1 MTKLTFAVLRRRMR
15 SASALSPLG
24 GGAGL
29 AALLLVATVPAR
41 GQDGGAPNPVVPVP
55 GGATHL
61 DYGANGVPVVKI
73 ATPDARGT
81 SYNRYQA
88 FNVDARGVVLN
99 NSDKIVQSRLA
110 GYIDGNAQLKASGGA
125 SLIINEVVAANPS
138 SLRGYIEVAGKT
150 ADLVLANPYGI
161 ACNGCGFVN
170 APRVTLAA
178 AQPLVDGAG
187 ALSGFRT
194 ATGTIDVSG
203 SGLDAT
209 NARLDLFAR
218 AVSINAGLYAD
229 TVTASLGAGD
239 ITRDGDIV
247 VVGQRTAAQPNQPAF
262 ALDVAALG
270 GMYARS
276 IKLIGTERGLGVNVA
291 GDLAGLEQGVTLS
304 FDGRIS
310 VPGAITAK
318 TAVAIETAGALDVAG
333 QIYGEGT
340 TTLKGASLAGN
351 GLIGSGG
358 DLTVTTGALS
368 SGGTLA
374 AGLTRDGRVTQTG
387 TLRLDVGGTAALTG
401 RVLARDA
408 VSLTA
413 STIVNHGL
421 ASGGTLTLRTATLDN
436 SGGTIDAR
444 TALDA
449 QAGAVG
455 NIGGV
460 IQSGGAL
467 ALTGSSL
474 ANDRGAVLALGS
486 DTLTLGFTGV
496 ISGSGG
502 QIGGNGDV
510 SVSARALGIDGVV
523 GSITASKALDLNV
536 DGDFTITGKGLVAG
550 GGATT
555 ANVGALRVIEGG
567 LQGGSALTVR
577 AGSVT
582 IGSGGQVSGGSVIA
596 DTVGTMT
603 NAGLM
608 ASAGRVDLTAATLT
622 NTGTISGN
630 GGTSLKAAGLVAQDG
645 LVASDGAIDINGG
658 ALTSRGG
665 TVEAGGALG
674 VSAGSVAL
682 DRASLTAL
690 GSGTL
695 TLASRGALTAAGTR
709 IGSNGNVA
717 IGATT
722 LAFTDSRI
730 TALGALALD
739 ATAGDLAFGSGA
751 TIENA
756 GDLTLTA
763 TGTLSHAADIV
774 GRGQN
779 LTLRAATI
787 DNRGGAILHL
797 GTGTLALTGSD
808 AIDNSGGRIATNSA
822 LSLIAGTFA
831 NTGGTLTSAGGAGL
845 TIASNLA
852 NENGLIAAGG
862 RLTLRAGAT
871 RNAGGSFEAAGPL
884 DARLTALDG
893 GTFVATGSAGTLTLD
908 VRDAISGSV
917 LIGAATDGT
926 VTASSL
932 NLAGGSRLT
941 AGGTLTVGAR
951 DGNIAL
957 AGGTLDAAKLALT
970 SARAILTGDGGLIQS
985 TGATTIAAD
994 SLTTT
999 GGRVVAGG
1007 KLDVTASAL
1016 DNRNGWL
1023 ASGSDGA
1030 TFTVNT
1036 LANDRGTLGGDGS
1049 VVVTAASVDN
1059 GAGTLAAGGDLTLST
1074 ASLTN
1079 ATGGQIWADRDA
1091 RVTATGTLANRGSI
1105 AAARD
1110 LSVNAG
1116 TLDGGSGAGVGTLAG
1131 GRLLD
1136 INSGG
1141 GTFGRLIAPTA
1152 LTLGIVGDLTNA
1164 AGETIATPGAL
1175 TLNIGGSFTN
1185 AGTVQGGTAIGIAT
1199 GGSIANQIGGM
1210 IVAPTLT
1217 LTAGTTLENQGLIN
1231 GGAVSMS
1238 ATQIANGGAIF
1249 GDSVALSGASGI
1261 VNAGDSAVIA
1271 TRGGL
1276 LSLSSGGDIVNRDGA
1291 LLYSLGNLVVTGVGG
1306 TGRAGSLQ
1314 NLSSD
1319 IQAQGDIA
1327 IAATRLLND
1336 RSVFTTE
1343 EALVSSRD
1351 VETIDNRN
1359 RRNRTI
1365 TQYLE
1370 TITDTKILADSGQA
1384 RIIGTNVTIDADS
1397 VTNRLS
1403 TISAAG
1409 NLGVGAAAVTNTAF
1423 TGYYTTKQDGV
1434 ILGQTRSCPFLF
1446 GCGNWRTRTTTP
1458 LNTVDAQATF
1468 TTPSTITAGGTLT
1481 IDAVT
1486 IDNLVLTPD
1495 GSTADIFAASA
1506 RPGTVTAGG
1515 AVAVVTTGAVVAPGS
1530 APGVIAGTAIDPTFG
1545 FAVKPPTDR
1554 ASGGAGSATLD
1565 LGGLFQFAGSSS
1577 QVLVQADPRF
1587 NNYDAFLSSDYFLDK
1602 LGYDPSR
1609 VQRRL
1614 GDGLYEQQLIAN
1626 QLVALV
1632 GAQRLVGY
1640 GDNQGQYRALLDAGA
1655 TFAKTYNLALGVS
1668 LSPTQMATL
1677 TSNIVLLVETIVQT
1691 PSGPQTVLAPR
1702 VYLTKAAAG
1711 DLTSGGAIIA
1721 GRDIRLRASD
1731 SLTNAGV
1738 IRASASGTLVGGTIV
1753 NSGRLDL
1760 GSRGI
1765 VSAAGDLIDRGGA
1778 ITGGDLTL
1786 AAGRDLTLA
1795 PVATTR
1801 TVATRYYGGRSD
1813 QQVSLTTTTTN
1824 RGSDIAASGNLDLL
1838 AGRTLSVT
1846 GAIVAAGGNLVA
1858 SAGQNI
1864 AIGSATDSGTSF
1876 AVGREGKT
1884 LFTQTQTERSNVLS
1898 DLRAGGNVTLATPG
1912 ALAVNGGTVTAGR
1925 ALAVD
1930 AGSIGVTG
1938 VIDSTQLQR
1947 DTQKTSGGFLSST
1960 KTTTAYN
1967 GNDQSVVA
1975 STLSGDTVALRS
1987 TGDTRIAGSNV
1998 VATNG
2003 VSIAAGGA
2011 IDVGT
2016 LTATDTEAQSTRV
2029 KKSGLSIGGGGLF
2042 LGVAKNRNDVDTTSI
2057 TNTGSLIGST
2067 AGDVTL
2073 DAGRALTLTGSQVTG
2088 TGLTR
2093 LTGES
2098 VAIRNA
2104 TDVTTTDTL
2113 NKSSSIGISVG
2124 AQSPVLSGLQGVRDS
2139 GRILGN
2145 ANTNA
2150 RTSAVAG
2157 LAGGLAAYNAADALK
2172 GGVTNLA
2179 AVGVSFGVSSTK
2191 ATSKT
2196 RDETNVASRIAGN
2209 DVAIAARGAGAA
2221 STIAVQ
2227 GSEVTAARN
2236 LSLTAPGAIT
2246 LTSGS
2251 ETDTLEQRN
2260 KSSGFSI
2267 GVQLGLSGGV
2277 TPNASFN
2284 AGKGSSSGTD
2294 VRHIESVLSAGNA
2307 VSIATPDALT
2317 LRGAQ
2322 VIGNRVDVNVGSLAI
2337 VSEQDR
2343 ATYAE
2348 RQRSLGLSVSPGTV
2362 AGNLNS
2368 GRQTGDFASVREQSG
2383 IYAGQGGYGI
2393 TVAGNTNLVGGV
2405 IASDAAAAQNRL
2417 TTGTLTA
2424 SDLANREQYK
2434 ASSLTIGGGIGG
2446 VGKNADGEAK
2456 APGTPG
2462 SALPGI
2468 RTGIGT
2474 ISATPPVALGAS
2486 GKQSGTTYSA
2496 IAPGTIDITSGDT
2509 TSRAVAA
2516 TIGRDTTGANA
2527 GTLTQQYDANK
2538 REEIALG
2545 FAAAT
2550 QLANQTGSFFA
2561 NRAAEEQ
2568 QARLKAD
2575 EAQRQLARGSDLAGN
2590 PLTDAVREELS
2601 QTVVTETDRS
2611 QNLRD
2616 SFGAGSAAR
2625 VIATAINGAAGSNVT
2640 GSFTGL
2646 VQSAAANIIQS
2657 LAVTQV
2663 KSIADSLQNSRGEAS
2678 GQSETVRAALQAVVG
2693 CAGATAGGGG
2703 CASGATGSA
2712 ASVVLNYL
2720 LTSYAD
2726 AKPSID
2732 PVTGRPAER
2741 ALQDQEARK
2750 NLVATVVAG
2759 VAAGS
2764 GLDVSTAALAAQ
2776 TETENNDLG
2785 GARIC
2790 GIASPN
2796 CKGPTIDQYLAKP
2809 EVRNLV
2815 AMLKLTDAQA
2825 RACLQ
2830 PGPECASVANY
2841 RRGLLAEL
2849 SRDGSANPDDVARV
2863 QAAGLSELGSITALA
2878 EADRQYLTALRSTD
2892 PKLADKLAGQSLAV
2906 RTLVY
2911 QDVSKGAGDN
2921 LIGRLSAGVLGA
2933 LFDADTLTDLYI
2945 ARKSDAAGERIGS
2958 FDQAIGRV
2966 LANAPTLAS
2975 VARSN
2980 AEDNAAAMRAR
2991 NVPEAVVQAYLFK
3004 EFYNAAATERT
3015 TVGLLSQAQLL
3026 GDFLTDPTRVAGNLA
3041 QGSVQGIDNALL
3053 DDTSAAEYLR
3063 RAGGAVQRLAA
3074 SSVTD
3079 KATTL
3084 GNASGDAVVAAT
3096 DAVITR
3102 GAGAAADVTVIRAG
3116 ASIGAKVES
3125 AVERLGD
3132 AALAASQRRDAA
3144 GIITSAAE
3152 SPLPQQG
3159 SVNLVET
3166 TAGKPT
3172 VGTPSPGGGNWVD
3185 PYLSGSTIRTYTTT
3199 ADTRLVRFSSNA
3211 SPTGGFYARAE
3222 DVAGKT
3228 PEQIQTLLQL
3238 PEPPQFIQSVDVPA
3252 GTILKESKVG
3262 LQYKFA
3268 NPVGSLVTPSQFEVV
3283 GSRLPTNK
3291 FSSPTFMRPG
3301 KILPKIRTR

>member
-41 GQDGGAPNPVVPVP
+41 GQDGGAPAANPVVPVP

-73 ATPDARGT
+73 ATPDANGT

-161 ACNGCGFVN
+161 SCNGCGFVN

-239 ITRDGDIV
+239 ITRDGNIV
-247 VVGQRTAAQPNQPAF
+247 VVGQRTAAQPNQPTF

-318 TAVAIETAGALDVAG
+318 TAVAIETTGALDVAG

-340 TTLKGASLAGN
+340 TTLNGASLTGN
-351 GLIGSGG
+351 GLIGSGS
-358 DLTVTTGALS
+358 DLTITTSALS
-368 SGGTLA
+368 GGGTLA
-374 AGLTRDGRVTQTG
+374 AGLTRDGRVTQAG
-387 TLRLDVGGTAALTG
+387 TLRLDVGGAAALTG

-413 STIVNHGL
+413 GSIVNRGL

-436 SGGTIDAR
+436 RGGTIDAL

-449 QAGAVG
+449 QSGAVA
-455 NIGGV
+455 NVGGV

-467 ALTGSSL
+467 TLTGSSL
-474 ANDRGAVLALGS
+474 ANERGAVLALGS
-486 DTLTLGFTGV
+486 GALKLGFTGA
-496 ISGSGG
+496 IGGSGG

-510 SVSARALGIDGVV
+510 SVTAGSLGIDGPT
-523 GSITASKALDLNV
+523 GSITATKALDVNV
-536 DGDFTITGKGLVAG
+536 DGDFAITGRGLVAG

-555 ANVGALRVIEGG
+555 ANVGGVLGVTEGG
-567 LQGGSALTVR
+567 LQGGSALVVR

-582 IGSGGQVSGGSVIA
+582 IGSGGQVSGGSVTA
-596 DTVGTMT
+596 DTLDAVT
-603 NAGLM
+603 NAGLI
-608 ASAGRVDLTAATLT
+608 ASVGRVDLTAASLA
-622 NTGTISGN
+622 NTGTISGK
-630 GGTSLKAAGLVAQDG
+630 GGTSVKAAGLFAQDG
-645 LVASDGAIDINGG
+645 LVASDGAIDINAG
-658 ALTSRGG
+658 AFISRGG

-682 DRASLTAL
+682 DRTSLTAL

-709 IGSNGNVA
+709 IGSNGAVA

-722 LAFTDSRI
+722 LALTDSRI

-751 TIENA
+751 TIENG

-763 TGTLSHAADIV
+763 TGRLSHAADIV

-797 GTGTLALTGSD
+797 GTGTLALTGTG
-808 AIDNSGGRIATNSA
+808 AIDNSGGRIATNGA

-845 TIASNLA
+845 TIASDLA
-852 NENGLIAAGG
+852 NENGLIAAGSG
-862 RLTLRAGAT
+862 LTLRAGAT
-871 RNAGGSFEAAGPL
+871 RNAGGSIEAAGPL
-884 DARLTALDG
+884 DVRLAALDG
-893 GTFVATGSAGTLTLD
+893 GTLVATGSAGTLTLD

-917 LIGAATDGT
+917 LVGAATDAT

-951 DGNIAL
+951 DGAIAL
-957 AGGTLDAAKLALT
+957 AGGTLDAAKLKLT
-970 SARAILTGDGGLIQS
+970 AARAILTGNGGLIQS
-985 TGATTIAAD
+985 TGTTTIAAD
-994 SLTTT
+994 SLITT

-1007 KLDVTASAL
+1007 QLDVTASAL
-1016 DNRNGWL
+1016 DNRNGLL
-1023 ASGSDGA
+1023 ASGTDGA

-1049 VVVTAASVDN
+1049 VVLTATSVDN

-1074 ASLTN
+1074 ASLVN

-1091 RVTATGTLANRGSI
+1091 RVTATGMLANRGSI

-1110 LSVNAG
+1110 LIANVG
-1116 TLDGGSGAGVGTLAG
+1116 TLDGGSGAGAGTLAG

-1136 INSGG
+1136 ITSGG
-1141 GTFGRLIAPTA
+1141 GTLGRLVAPTA
-1152 LTLGIVGDLTNA
+1152 LTLGIAGDMTNA
-1164 AGETIATPGAL
+1164 ASETIATQGAL

-1199 GGSIANQIGGM
+1199 GGAIANQAGGT
-1210 IVAPTLT
+1210 IIAPTLT
-1217 LTAGTTLENQGLIN
+1217 LTAGTTFENQGLLN
-1231 GGAVSMS
+1231 GGAVS
-1238 ATQIANGGAIF
+1238 ATAAQIANGGAIF
-1249 GDSVALSGASGI
+1249 GDSVALSGTGGI

-1291 LLYSLGNLVVTGVGG
+1291 LLYSLGNLAVTGVGG

-1319 IQAQGDIA
+1319 IQAQGSIA

-1343 EALVSSRD
+1343 EALLSTRHVEDEDRRD
-1351 VETIDNRN
+1351 REHRTVTEFDETVK
-1359 RRNRTI
+1359 
-1365 TQYLE
+1365 
-1370 TITDTKILADSGQA
+1370 DTRVTADSGAA
-1384 RIIGTNVTIDADS
+1384 RIIGGNIGIDAAS
-1397 VTNRLS
+1397 VVNHLS
-1403 TISAAG
+1403 AISASG
-1409 NLGVGAAAVTNTAF
+1409 NLNVGAATVTNTAF
-1423 TGYYTTKQDGV
+1423 TGYNTTTQVGTIKDEKRNCFLFICGDWD
-1434 ILGQTRSCPFLF
+1434 TRS
-1446 GCGNWRTRTTTP
+1446 TTP
-1458 LNTVDAQATF
+1458 FTSVDALPTF
-1468 TTPSTITAGGTLT
+1468 TIPSTITAAGTLT
-1481 IDAVT
+1481 IDAVS
-1486 IDNLVLTPD
+1486 IDNLVLVP
-1495 GSTADIFAASA
+1495 GGGTADIFAASA
-1506 RPGTVTAGG
+1506 RPGAVTAGG
-1515 AVAVVTTGAVVAPGS
+1515 AVAVVTTGAVVAPGG

-1565 LGGLFQFAGSSS
+1565 LGGLFQFASSSS

-1587 NNYDAFLSSDYFLDK
+1587 NNYDTFLSSDYFLDK

-1632 GAQRLVGY
+1632 GAQRLIGY

-1677 TSNIVLLVETIVQT
+1677 TSDIVLLVETIVQT

-1721 GRDIRLRASD
+1721 GRDIQLRASD

-1765 VSAAGDLIDRGGA
+1765 VSAAGDLIDRGGT

-1801 TVATRYYGGRSD
+1801 TVATRYYAGRSD

-1824 RGSDIAASGNLDLL
+1824 RGSDIAATGNLDLL

-1846 GAIVAAGGNLVA
+1846 GASAAAGGNLVA

-1864 AIGSATDSGTSF
+1864 VIGSATDSGTAF
-1876 AVGREGKT
+1876 AIGREGKT
-1884 LFTQTQTERSNVLS
+1884 QFKQTQSERSNVLS
-1898 DLRAGGNVTLATPG
+1898 DLSAGGNVTMATPG
-1912 ALAVNGGTVTAGR
+1912 ALTVNGGTITAGR
-1925 ALAVD
+1925 ALTLD

-1938 VIDSTQLQR
+1938 VVDSTQLQR
-1947 DTQKTSGGFLSST
+1947 DTLKKSGGFLSST
-1960 KTTTAYN
+1960 KTTTTYN
-1967 GNDQSVVA
+1967 GTDQSVVA
-1975 STLSGDTVALRS
+1975 STLSGNTVALGS

-1998 VATNG
+1998 VADNG

-2042 LGVAKNRNDVDTTSI
+2042 LGVAKNRNDVNTTSI

-2073 DAGRALTLTGSQVTG
+2073 DAGRALTVTGSQVTG

-2172 GGVTNLA
+2172 GGITNLA
-2179 AVGVSFGVSSTK
+2179 AVGVSFGVSSSK
-2191 ATSKT
+2191 ATSNT

-2209 DVAIAARGAGAA
+2209 DVAIAARGAGPA

-2227 GSEVTAARN
+2227 GSQIDATRDLT
-2236 LSLTAPGAIT
+2236 LSAPGAIT
-2246 LTSGS
+2246 LRSAT
-2251 ETDTLEQRN
+2251 ETDTLAQKN
-2260 KSSGFSI
+2260 SSSGFSV
-2267 GVQLGLSGGV
+2267 GVDFGLAGGV

-2284 AGKGSSSGTD
+2284 TSKGNASGTD
-2294 VRHIESVLSAGNA
+2294 VRHAETTLTAGRDLTIN
-2307 VSIATPDALT
+2307 TGGALT
-2317 LRGAQ
+2317 LQGAQ
-2322 VIGNRVDVNVGSLAI
+2322 VAGERVAVDAASLAI
-2337 VSEQDR
+2337 RSEQDTS
-2343 ATYAE
+2343 TYASK
-2348 RQRSLGLSVSPGTV
+2348 QNGFGLSVQAPVGGAAGI
-2362 AGNLNS
+2362 AGNLS
-2368 GRQTGDFASVREQSG
+2368 RERQNGDFTSVAEQSG
-2383 IYAGQGGYGI
+2383 IYAGARGYDLN
-2393 TVAGNTNLVGGV
+2393 VRGNTDLVGGV
-2405 IASDAAAAQNRL
+2405 IASDAPAEANRL
-2417 TTGTLTA
+2417 STGTLTA
-2424 SDLANREQYK
+2424 SDLANRERYS
-2434 ASSLTIGGGIGG
+2434 ANSLSIGGGLGNI
-2446 VGKNADGEAK
+2446 GKNGSGQADASGANPV
-2456 APGTPG
+2456 A
-2462 SALPGI
+2462 GI

-2474 ISATPPVALGAS
+2474 VSATPPAALGAKGS
-2486 GKQSGTTYSA
+2486 QSGTTLSG
-2496 IAPGTIDITSGDT
+2496 IAPGMIDISSGDAA
-2509 TSRAVAA
+2509 SSNVAA
-2516 TIGRDTTGANA
+2516 MIGRNTLSANA
-2527 GTLTQQYDANK
+2527 GALTQQYDANK

-2545 FAAAT
+2545 FAAAG
-2550 QLANQTGSFFA
+2550 QLANQTGTFLT
-2561 NRAAEEQ
+2561 EQ
-2568 QARLKAD
+2568 GRKAD
-2575 EAQRQLARGSDLAGN
+2575 QWTKANPDAAPTENPYATWTAGGTGRLV
-2590 PLTDAVREELS
+2590 LTAL
-2601 QTVVTETDRS
+2601 
-2611 QNLRD
+2611 
-2616 SFGAGSAAR
+2616 
-2625 VIATAINGAAGSNVT
+2625 NGAAGSNVT
-2640 GSFTGL
+2640 GSLGGL
-2646 VQSAAANIIQS
+2646 VQASAVNVLQG
-2657 LAVTQV
+2657 LGTQQV
-2663 KSIADSLQNSRGEAS
+2663 KALVDALPTSTYG
-2678 GQSETVRAALQAVVG
+2678 SETGREATRSALQALTA
-2693 CAGATAGGGG
+2693 CAGSVAGG
-2703 CASGATGSA
+2703 SGACGGA
-2712 ASVVLNYL
+2712 ALGAAGSVVLNNL
-2720 LTSYAD
+2720 LSVGTSTATDAD
-2726 AKPSID
+2726 
-2732 PVTGRPAER
+2732 GRPLSAIDQQGRNTLIATIVAGIASGAGLDANAAVTSASIETSNNATTRTRYGAVCVAGTTSGCSPLTVEQMLVRDPKTWAPVLKSISR
-2741 ALQDQEARK
+2741 ALGSGDK
-2750 NLVATVVAG
+2750 NAIAEIYMQLASDAAATGQAITDTQVANG
-2759 VAAGS
+2759 VAAYTQRQGTGDQLASALNGVPSDVRPGVESDLSWLMPSASLDNPLTWLGAYATSGLPSNTQSDLLVTSLTGLETFRQAGIGVGS
-2764 GLDVSTAALAAQ
+2764 GLKSSAVGAVNGAYAL
-2776 TETENNDLG
+2776 
-2785 GARIC
+2785 
-2790 GIASPN
+2790 
-2796 CKGPTIDQYLAKP
+2796 
-2809 EVRNLV
+2809 
-2815 AMLKLTDAQA
+2815 
-2825 RACLQ
+2825 
-2830 PGPECASVANY
+2830 
-2841 RRGLLAEL
+2841 
-2849 SRDGSANPDDVARV
+2849 
-2863 QAAGLSELGSITALA
+2863 
-2878 EADRQYLTALRSTD
+2878 
-2892 PKLADKLAGQSLAV
+2892 GQFAYDS
-2906 RTLVY
+2906 
-2911 QDVSKGAGDN
+2911 S
-2921 LIGRLSAGVLGA
+2921 
-2933 LFDADTLTDLYI
+2933 
-2945 ARKSDAAGERIGS
+2945 
-2958 FDQAIGRV
+2958 AIGRI
-2966 LANAPTLAS
+2966 LNPGA
-2975 VARSN
+2975 
-2980 AEDNAAAMRAR
+2980 AERDA
-2991 NVPEAVVQAYLFK
+2991 EALG
-3004 EFYNAAATERT
+3004 N
-3015 TVGLLSQAQLL
+3015 GLLGLPGAI
-3026 GDFLTDPTRVAGNLA
+3026 A
-3041 QGSVQGIDNALL
+3041 QGIDNCLVNNATAACTSGATQGLVAIGSGPAAEFAAGRIVGLAGDARGFVGARITARGVEDAAINRAAIDALSPANAGMVVKPMAAAESAL
-3053 DDTSAAEYLR
+3053 GRASPLSTGLGDFKGTYTGLVKVGKAGPLQSNLAETFSGGRYDVVTLTQDTILYRAGTADQPLGQFFSRAEAQGVLQTRIDSAVPPTWPNGATSPLDTSFAVKIPAGTEVYVGKIGSQGSLY
-3063 RAGGAVQRLAA
+3063 AGGADQI
-3074 SSVTD
+3074 
-3079 KATTL
+3079 
-3084 GNASGDAVVAAT
+3084 VV
-3096 DAVITR
+3096 V
-3102 GAGAAADVTVIRAG
+3102 
-3116 ASIGAKVES
+3116 
-3125 AVERLGD
+3125 
-3132 AALAASQRRDAA
+3132 
-3144 GIITSAAE
+3144 
-3152 SPLPQQG
+3152 
-3159 SVNLVET
+3159 
-3166 TAGKPT
+3166 KPWI
-3172 VGTPSPGGGNWVD
+3172 VKGV
-3185 PYLSGSTIRTYTTT
+3185 
-3199 ADTRLVRFSSNA
+3199 
-3211 SPTGGFYARAE
+3211 
-3222 DVAGKT
+3222 
-3228 PEQIQTLLQL
+3228 
-3238 PEPPQFIQSVDVPA
+3238 
-3252 GTILKESKVG
+3252 
-3262 LQYKFA
+3262 
-3268 NPVGSLVTPSQFEVV
+3268 EVV
-3283 GSRLPTNK
+3283 GRKPIK
-3291 FSSPTFMRPG
+3291 
-3301 KILPKIRTR
+3301 

>member
-125 SLIINEVVAANPS
+125 SLIVNEVVTANPS

-178 AQPLVDGAG
+178 AQPLVDGVG

-276 IKLIGTERGLGVNVA
+276 IKLVGTERGLGVNVA

-333 QIYGEGT
+333 QIYGEGM

-374 AGLTRDGRVTQTG
+374 AGLTRDGRVTQAG
-387 TLRLDVGGTAALTG
+387 ALRLDVGGTAALTG

-413 STIVNHGL
+413 STIVNQGL

-436 SGGTIDAR
+436 SGGTIDSR

-486 DTLTLGFTGV
+486 GALTLGFTGA
-496 ISGSGG
+496 IGGSNG

-510 SVSARALGIDGVV
+510 SVRAGALGIDGVA

-555 ANVGALRVIEGG
+555 ANVGALGVIEGG

-582 IGSGGQVSGGSVIA
+582 IGSGGQVSGGSVTA

-608 ASAGRVDLTAATLT
+608 ASAGRVDLTAATLS

-630 GGTSLKAAGLVAQDG
+630 GGTSLKTAGLVAQDG
-645 LVASDGAIDINGG
+645 LVASDGAIDINAGT
-658 ALTSRGG
+658 LTSRGG

-690 GSGTL
+690 GLGTL
-695 TLASRGALTAAGTR
+695 TLASRGALTASGSR

-730 TALGALALD
+730 TALGAFALD

-751 TIENA
+751 TIENG

-763 TGTLSHAADIV
+763 TGTLRHAADIV
-774 GRGQN
+774 GRGQY

-797 GTGTLALTGSD
+797 GTGTLALSGSD
-808 AIDNSGGRIATNSA
+808 AIDNSGGRIATNGV

-831 NTGGTLTSAGGAGL
+831 NTGGALTSAGGAGL
-845 TIASNLA
+845 TIASDLA
-852 NENGLIAAGG
+852 NENGLIAAGVG
-862 RLTLRAGAT
+862 LTLRAGAT

-917 LIGAATDGT
+917 LVGATTDGT

-941 AGGTLTVGAR
+941 AGGMLTVGAR
-951 DGNIAL
+951 DGDIAL
-957 AGGTLDAAKLALT
+957 AGGTLDAAKLKLT
-970 SARAILTGDGGLIQS
+970 AARAILTGSGGLIQS
-985 TGATTIAAD
+985 TGATMIAAD

-999 GGRVVAGG
+999 GGRVLAGG
-1007 KLDVTASAL
+1007 KLDVTASTL
-1016 DNRNGWL
+1016 DNRNGLL
-1023 ASGSDGA
+1023 ASGADGA
-1030 TFTVNT
+1030 TFTVNS

-1049 VVVTAASVDN
+1049 VVVTATSVDN

-1110 LSVNAG
+1110 LIANAS
-1116 TLDGGSGAGVGTLAG
+1116 TLDGGSGTGAGTLAG

-1136 INSGG
+1136 ITSGG
-1141 GTFGRLIAPTA
+1141 GTFGRLVAPTA
-1152 LTLGIVGDLTNA
+1152 LTLGIAGDLINA
-1164 AGETIATPGAL
+1164 AGETITTPGAL

-1185 AGTVQGGTAIGIAT
+1185 AGTVQGGTAVGIT
-1199 GGSIANQIGGM
+1199 TSGSIANQAGGT
-1210 IVAPTLT
+1210 IVAPALT

-1231 GGAVSMS
+1231 GGVVTMS
-1238 ATQIANGGAIF
+1238 AAQIANGGAIF
-1249 GDSVALSGASGI
+1249 GDSVALSGTGGI
-1261 VNAGDSAVIA
+1261 VNAGENAVIA

-1276 LSLSSGGDIVNRDGA
+1276 LSLSSGGAIVNRDGA

-1319 IQAQGDIA
+1319 IQAQGSIA

-1343 EALVSSRD
+1343 EALLSMRHVEDEDRRD
-1351 VETIDNRN
+1351 REHRTVTEFDETVK
-1359 RRNRTI
+1359 
-1365 TQYLE
+1365 
-1370 TITDTKILADSGQA
+1370 DTRVTADSGAA
-1384 RIIGTNVTIDADS
+1384 RIIGGNIGIDAAS
-1397 VTNRLS
+1397 VVNHLS
-1403 TISAAG
+1403 TISASG
-1409 NLGVGAAAVTNTAF
+1409 NLNVGAATVTNTAF
-1423 TGYYTTKQDGV
+1423 TGYNTTTQIGTIKDEKRNCFLFFCGDWD
-1434 ILGQTRSCPFLF
+1434 TRS
-1446 GCGNWRTRTTTP
+1446 TTP
-1458 LNTVDAQATF
+1458 FTSIDALPTF
-1468 TTPSTITAGGTLT
+1468 TIPSTITAAGTLT
-1481 IDAVT
+1481 IDAVS
-1486 IDNLVLTPD
+1486 IDNLVLAPGGGTV
-1495 GSTADIFAASA
+1495 DIFAASA
-1506 RPGTVTAGG
+1506 RPGAVTAGG
-1515 AVAVVTTGAVVAPGS
+1515 AVGVVTTGAVVAPGS

-1565 LGGLFQFAGSSS
+1565 LGGLFQFASSSS

-1587 NNYDAFLSSDYFLDK
+1587 NNYDTFLSSDYFLDK

-1655 TFAKTYNLALGVS
+1655 TFAKAYNLALGVS

-1677 TSNIVLLVETIVQT
+1677 TSDIVLLVETTVQT

-1721 GRDIRLRASD
+1721 GCDIQLRASD

-1738 IRASASGTLVGGTIV
+1738 VRASASGTLVGGTMV
-1753 NSGRLDL
+1753 NGGRLDL

-1765 VSAAGDLIDRGGA
+1765 VSAVGDLIDRGGA

-1801 TVATRYYGGRSD
+1801 TVATRYYAGRSD

-1824 RGSDIAASGNLDLL
+1824 RGSDIAATGNLDLL

-1846 GAIVAAGGNLVA
+1846 GVSAAAGGNLVA

-1864 AIGSATDSGTSF
+1864 AIGGATDSGTAF
-1876 AVGREGKT
+1876 AIGREGKT
-1884 LFTQTQTERSNVLS
+1884 QFKQTQTERGNVLS
-1898 DLRAGGNVTLATPG
+1898 DLNAGGNVTLATPG
-1912 ALAVNGGTVTAGR
+1912 ALAVNGGTITAGR

-1930 AGSIGVTG
+1930 AGSIAVTG
-1938 VIDSTQLQR
+1938 VVDSTQLQR
-1947 DTQKTSGGFLSST
+1947 DTLKKSGGFLSST

-1967 GNDQSVVA
+1967 GTDQSVVA
-1975 STLSGDTVALRS
+1975 ATLSGDTVALRS

-1998 VATNG
+1998 VADNG

-2011 IDVGT
+2011 INVGT
-2016 LTATDTEAQSTRV
+2016 LTATDTEQQSTRV
-2029 KKSGLSIGGGGLF
+2029 KKSGLSIGGGSLF
-2042 LGVAKNRNDVDTTSI
+2042 LGVAKNRNDVNTTSI
-2057 TNTGSLIGST
+2057 TNAGSLIGST

-2073 DAGRALTLTGSQVTG
+2073 DAGRDLTVTGSEIAG

-2093 LTGES
+2093 LTGEN

-2104 TDVTTTDTL
+2104 TDVATNDTL
-2113 NKSSSIGISVG
+2113 SKSSSVGLSIKLYENVSGAASSVSGLPGRVASRGTGVGGTAVTAASETLRSVTALTNAVTNTAGISASLGASSSRNTSNSRAETAVG
-2124 AQSPVLSGLQGVRDS
+2124 SSVSGRDVAVRASQDVTVRGSTISGERDVLLAAGRDVTLQSAQQQSESAFSSRSSSAGVGVNVGVGLVGGVTAGASVNASSSRGSGSGSSVTQSNSLVQAGNRLSIEAGRDLTLAGAVASGRDVDVAAGRDLTIRSLQDTSSENQRTSGGSLGLTFSPVQGSSGVGGNGSLQLGRGSTSSAMVVEQSALLARGGALDARAAGTTRVDGGMVAALDADGRDS
-2139 GRILGN
+2139 GRLSLSTGDLTVSDVLDSTRSRDTSIGVSGSIDDPFRRSVAGANVPVLDGSLASSTLTQTTRGTIGTGAVVVGTASGTAALASANRDTDRSQVVTGDRRRGFTLYADAAAGREFGALVTGNSDRSVILQGAQQLLTDPARLARQIVAEIQSLSDSIPESGAIDRLLGGIDRLARGN
-2145 ANTNA
+2145 DAVNMSQVNALGRDPQFNGLSYGQVGDVLAERRALYIERTLGKAEADEFRAAVAASPALQEFFDTDGKAIIALRDGSGSLSSPQQLIGLPLASGVATAAVSSPAEVVVTGDPTLGDAVA
-2150 RTSAVAG
+2150 RTLVRTQSYLNRLEEENATLKRIVEVGISLGKGPVGALGSFALDQAVSNVMQKTG
-2157 LAGGLAAYNAADALK
+2157 LDQKAAQFAVWLGTNGLSILSTSDLNEEEAA
-2172 GGVTNLA
+2172 
-2179 AVGVSFGVSSTK
+2179 
-2191 ATSKT
+2191 
-2196 RDETNVASRIAGN
+2196 
-2209 DVAIAARGAGAA
+2209 
-2221 STIAVQ
+2221 
-2227 GSEVTAARN
+2227 AARN
-2236 LSLTAPGAIT
+2236 PAEAST
-2246 LTSGS
+2246 LTRAGV
-2251 ETDTLEQRN
+2251 
-2260 KSSGFSI
+2260 SI
-2267 GVQLGLSGGV
+2267 LGV
-2277 TPNASFN
+2277 TSVTKALRSTKSIDGTMAGDAADLNASN
-2284 AGKGSSSGTD
+2284 PIGLPKPSSSGSARRLEPGVASHGGGLPTIRD
-2294 VRHIESVLSAGNA
+2294 GEAWLRGSAGNA
-2307 VSIATPDALT
+2307 
-2317 LRGAQ
+2317 
-2322 VIGNRVDVNVGSLAI
+2322 
-2337 VSEQDR
+2337 
-2343 ATYAE
+2343 
-2348 RQRSLGLSVSPGTV
+2348 
-2362 AGNLNS
+2362 
-2368 GRQTGDFASVREQSG
+2368 
-2383 IYAGQGGYGI
+2383 
-2393 TVAGNTNLVGGV
+2393 
-2405 IASDAAAAQNRL
+2405 
-2417 TTGTLTA
+2417 
-2424 SDLANREQYK
+2424 
-2434 ASSLTIGGGIGG
+2434 
-2446 VGKNADGEAK
+2446 AK
-2456 APGTPG
+2456 IP
-2462 SALPGI
+2462 
-2468 RTGIGT
+2468 
-2474 ISATPPVALGAS
+2474 
-2486 GKQSGTTYSA
+2486 
-2496 IAPGTIDITSGDT
+2496 
-2509 TSRAVAA
+2509 
-2516 TIGRDTTGANA
+2516 
-2527 GTLTQQYDANK
+2527 QQ
-2538 REEIALG
+2538 I
-2545 FAAAT
+2545 
-2550 QLANQTGSFFA
+2550 
-2561 NRAAEEQ
+2561 
-2568 QARLKAD
+2568 
-2575 EAQRQLARGSDLAGN
+2575 
-2590 PLTDAVREELS
+2590 
-2601 QTVVTETDRS
+2601 
-2611 QNLRD
+2611 
-2616 SFGAGSAAR
+2616 
-2625 VIATAINGAAGSNVT
+2625 
-2640 GSFTGL
+2640 
-2646 VQSAAANIIQS
+2646 
-2657 LAVTQV
+2657 
-2663 KSIADSLQNSRGEAS
+2663 
-2678 GQSETVRAALQAVVG
+2678 
-2693 CAGATAGGGG
+2693 
-2703 CASGATGSA
+2703 
-2712 ASVVLNYL
+2712 
-2720 LTSYAD
+2720 
-2726 AKPSID
+2726 
-2732 PVTGRPAER
+2732 
-2741 ALQDQEARK
+2741 
-2750 NLVATVVAG
+2750 
-2759 VAAGS
+2759 
-2764 GLDVSTAALAAQ
+2764 
-2776 TETENNDLG
+2776 
-2785 GARIC
+2785 
-2790 GIASPN
+2790 
-2796 CKGPTIDQYLAKP
+2796 
-2809 EVRNLV
+2809 
-2815 AMLKLTDAQA
+2815 
-2825 RACLQ
+2825 
-2830 PGPECASVANY
+2830 
-2841 RRGLLAEL
+2841 
-2849 SRDGSANPDDVARV
+2849 
-2863 QAAGLSELGSITALA
+2863 
-2878 EADRQYLTALRSTD
+2878 
-2892 PKLADKLAGQSLAV
+2892 ADKLAGQ
-2906 RTLVY
+2906 
-2911 QDVSKGAGDN
+2911 K
-2921 LIGRLSAGVLGA
+2921 
-2933 LFDADTLTDLYI
+2933 F
-2945 ARKSDAAGERIGS
+2945 SDFNQFRAA
-2958 FDQAIGRV
+2958 FW
-2966 LANAPTLAS
+2966 
-2975 VARSN
+2975 
-2980 AEDNAAAMRAR
+2980 
-2991 NVPEAVVQAYLFK
+2991 K
-3004 EFYNAAATERT
+3004 
-3015 TVGLLSQAQLL
+3015 
-3026 GDFLTDPTRVAGNLA
+3026 
-3041 QGSVQGIDNALL
+3041 
-3053 DDTSAAEYLR
+3053 
-3063 RAGGAVQRLAA
+3063 
-3074 SSVTD
+3074 
-3079 KATTL
+3079 
-3084 GNASGDAVVAAT
+3084 
-3096 DAVITR
+3096 
-3102 GAGAAADVTVIRAG
+3102 AAADDPAISKQFNVMNVRRMKSGRAPFAISDQQVG
-3116 ASIGAKVES
+3116 GRATYELDHMQPVAK
-3125 AVERLGD
+3125 
-3132 AALAASQRRDAA
+3132 
-3144 GIITSAAE
+3144 
-3152 SPLPQQG
+3152 
-3159 SVNLVET
+3159 
-3166 TAGKPT
+3166 
-3172 VGTPSPGGGNWVD
+3172 GGNIYD
-3185 PYLSGSTIRTYTTT
+3185 MNNLIIRTPLNHI
-3199 ADTRLVRFSSNA
+3199 R
-3211 SPTGGFYARAE
+3211 
-3222 DVAGKT
+3222 GK
-3228 PEQIQTLLQL
+3228 
-3238 PEPPQFIQSVDVPA
+3238 
-3252 GTILKESKVG
+3252 
-3262 LQYKFA
+3262 
-3268 NPVGSLVTPSQFEVV
+3268 
-3283 GSRLPTNK
+3283 
-3291 FSSPTFMRPG
+3291 
-3301 KILPKIRTR
+3301 

>member
-73 ATPDARGT
+73 AAPDARGT

-187 ALSGFRT
+187 AISGFRT

-340 TTLKGASLAGN
+340 TTLKGASLTGN
-351 GLIGSGG
+351 GLIGSGS

-374 AGLTRDGRVTQTG
+374 AGLTRDGRVTQAG

-408 VSLTA
+408 VSVTA

-449 QAGAVG
+449 QAGAVA

-496 ISGSGG
+496 MSGSGG

-510 SVSARALGIDGVV
+510 SVRAGALGIDGVA

-555 ANVGALRVIEGG
+555 ANVGALGVIEGG

-582 IGSGGQVSGGSVIA
+582 IGSGGQVSGGSVTA

-603 NAGLM
+603 NAGLI
-608 ASAGRVDLTAATLT
+608 ATAGRVDLTAATLT

-645 LVASDGAIDINGG
+645 LVASDGAIDINAG
-658 ALTSRGG
+658 AFTSRGG

-674 VSAGSVAL
+674 VTAGSVAL

-751 TIENA
+751 TIENG

-787 DNRGGAILHL
+787 DNSGGAILHL
-797 GTGTLALTGSD
+797 GTGTLALSGSD
-808 AIDNSGGRIATNSA
+808 AIDNSGGRIATNGA
-822 LSLIAGTFA
+822 LSLIARGFA

-845 TIASNLA
+845 TINNDLA
-852 NENGLIAAGG
+852 NENGLITAGG
-862 RLTLRAGAT
+862 GLTLRAGAT

-893 GTFVATGSAGTLTLD
+893 GTLVATGSAGALTLD

-917 LIGAATDGT
+917 LVGATTDGT

-941 AGGTLTVGAR
+941 AGGMLTVGAR
-951 DGNIAL
+951 DGDVAL
-957 AGGTLDAAKLALT
+957 AGGTLDAAKLKLT
-970 SARAILTGDGGLIQS
+970 AARAILTGSGGLIQS
-985 TGATTIAAD
+985 TGATMIAAD

-1007 KLDVTASAL
+1007 KLDVTASTL
-1016 DNRNGWL
+1016 DNRNGLL
-1023 ASGSDGA
+1023 ASGADGA

-1049 VVVTAASVDN
+1049 VVVTATSVDN

-1110 LSVNAG
+1110 LIANAS
-1116 TLDGGSGAGVGTLAG
+1116 TLDGGSGTGAGTLAG

-1136 INSGG
+1136 ITSGG

-1152 LTLGIVGDLTNA
+1152 LTLGIAGDMTNA

-1199 GGSIANQIGGM
+1199 GGSIANQAGGT
-1210 IVAPTLT
+1210 IVSPTLT

-1231 GGAVSMS
+1231 GGVVTMS
-1238 ATQIANGGAIF
+1238 AAQIANGGAIF
-1249 GDSVALSGASGI
+1249 GDSVALSGTGGI

-1291 LLYSLGNLVVTGVGG
+1291 LLYSLGNLVVTGLGG

-1319 IQAQGDIA
+1319 IQAQGSIA

-1343 EALVSSRD
+1343 EALLSTRHVEDEDRRD
-1351 VETIDNRN
+1351 REHRTVTEFDETVK
-1359 RRNRTI
+1359 
-1365 TQYLE
+1365 
-1370 TITDTKILADSGQA
+1370 DTRVTADSGAA
-1384 RIIGTNVTIDADS
+1384 RIIGGNIGIDAAS
-1397 VTNRLS
+1397 VVNHLS
-1403 TISAAG
+1403 AISASG
-1409 NLGVGAAAVTNTAF
+1409 NLNVGAATVTNTAF
-1423 TGYYTTKQDGV
+1423 TGYNTTTQTGTIKDEKRNCFLFFCGDWD
-1434 ILGQTRSCPFLF
+1434 TRS
-1446 GCGNWRTRTTTP
+1446 TTP
-1458 LNTVDAQATF
+1458 FTSVDALPTF
-1468 TTPSTITAGGTLT
+1468 TIPSTITAAGTLT
-1481 IDAVT
+1481 IDAVS
-1486 IDNLVLTPD
+1486 IDNLVLVP
-1495 GSTADIFAASA
+1495 GGGTADIFAASA
-1506 RPGTVTAGG
+1506 RPGAVTAGG
-1515 AVAVVTTGAVVAPGS
+1515 AVAVVTTGAVVAPGG

-1565 LGGLFQFAGSSS
+1565 LGGLFQFASSSS

-1587 NNYDAFLSSDYFLDK
+1587 NNYDTFLSSDYFLDK

-1677 TSNIVLLVETIVQT
+1677 TSDIVLLVETTVQT

-1721 GRDIRLRASD
+1721 GRDIQLRASD

-1765 VSAAGDLIDRGGA
+1765 VSAVGDLIDRGGA

-1801 TVATRYYGGRSD
+1801 TVATRYYAGRSD

-1824 RGSDIAASGNLDLL
+1824 RGSDIAATGNLDLL

-1846 GAIVAAGGNLVA
+1846 GASAAAGGNLVA

-1864 AIGSATDSGTSF
+1864 AIGGATDSGTAF
-1876 AVGREGKT
+1876 AIGREGKT
-1884 LFTQTQTERSNVLS
+1884 QFKQTQAERSNVLS
-1898 DLRAGGNVTLATPG
+1898 DLQAGGNVTLATPG
-1912 ALAVNGGTVTAGR
+1912 ALAVNGGTITAGR

-1947 DTQKTSGGFLSST
+1947 DTLKKSGGFLSST

-1967 GNDQSVVA
+1967 GTDQSVVA
-1975 STLSGDTVALRS
+1975 STLSGDTVASRS

-1998 VATNG
+1998 VADNG

-2016 LTATDTEAQSTRV
+2016 LTATDTEQQSTRV

-2042 LGVAKNRNDVDTTSI
+2042 LGVAKNRNDVNTTSI
-2057 TNTGSLIGST
+2057 TNAGSLIGST

-2073 DAGRALTLTGSQVTG
+2073 DAGRALTVTGSQVTG

-2157 LAGGLAAYNAADALK
+2157 LAGGLAAYNASDALK

-2179 AVGVSFGVSSTK
+2179 AVGVSFGVSSSK
-2191 ATSKT
+2191 ATSNT

-2227 GSEVTAARN
+2227 GSEVTAAGN

-2246 LTSGS
+2246 LTSGT
-2251 ETDTLEQRN
+2251 ETDTLEQQN
-2260 KSSGFSI
+2260 KSSGFSV

-2284 AGKGSSSGTD
+2284 AGKGSASGTD
-2294 VRHIESVLSAGNA
+2294 LRHVESVLSAGNA

-2322 VIGNRVDVNVGSLAI
+2322 VIGNRVDVNAGSLAI

-2348 RQRSLGLSVSPGTV
+2348 RQRNLGLSVSPGTV

-2368 GRQTGDFASVREQSG
+2368 GRQAGDFASVREQSG

-2393 TVAGNTNLVGGV
+2393 TVAGNSNLVGGM
-2405 IASDAAAAQNRL
+2405 IASEAAAAQNRL
-2417 TTGTLTA
+2417 TTGALTA

-2446 VGKNADGEAK
+2446 VGKNANGEAK

-2509 TSRAVAA
+2509 ASRAVAA
-2516 TIGRDTTGANA
+2516 TIGRDTAGANA
-2527 GTLTQQYDANK
+2527 GALTQQYDANK

-2550 QLANQTGSFFA
+2550 QLANQTGTFFA

-2568 QARLKAD
+2568 VARNRAD
-2575 EAQRQLARGSDLAGN
+2575 AASEQLARGVDAQGN
-2590 PLTDAVREELS
+2590 PLTESARAQLV
-2601 QTVVTETDRS
+2601 QTYTEDSDRA
-2611 QNLRD
+2611 QRLRD
-2616 SFGAGSAAR
+2616 TFGGGSPAR
-2625 VIATAINGAAGSNVT
+2625 ILATALNGAAGSNVT
-2640 GSFTGL
+2640 GSLGGL
-2646 VQSAAANIIQS
+2646 VQAAAANTLQS
-2657 LAVTQV
+2657 LAATQV
-2663 KSIADSLQNSRGEAS
+2663 KHIADSLRPVPGQPT
-2678 GQSETVRAALQAVVG
+2678 GQSEVVRAALQAVVG
-2693 CAGATAGGGG
+2693 CAGATAGGGNCG
-2703 CASGATGSA
+2703 GSATGA
-2712 ASVVLNYL
+2712 AAAVVLNYI
-2720 LTSYAD
+2720 LTDFARPTTP
-2726 AKPSID
+2726 AGEQRSI
-2732 PVTGRPAER
+2732 E
-2741 ALQDQEARK
+2741 DQQART
-2750 NLVATVVAG
+2750 NLVATVSSAI
-2759 VAAGS
+2759 AATA
-2764 GLDVSTAALAAQ
+2764 GLDPAAMVTGAVI
-2776 TETENNDLG
+2776 ETENNSVCQIVGTCLLLG
-2785 GARIC
+2785 KPIAAAEAEKQWTAYFHTLDGARAVAAYGSQRLVREC
-2790 GIASPN
+2790 AGDVASGA
-2796 CKGPTIDQYLAKP
+2796 CKSGQERLLALQTVAINPTANVTVSLPRSVNVPALLDG
-2809 EVRNLV
+2809 VRAYYESQNGAGSYV
-2815 AMLKLTDAQA
+2815 RDMA
-2825 RACLQ
+2825 RADAVRAATAARVATAQSQFDKDMLAFVLT
-2830 PGPECASVANY
+2830 GPAVAGIGVSAPLIGAGTAVGLGVEGTIIEGGLTAVTG
-2841 RRGLLAEL
+2841 GLL
-2849 SRDGSANPDDVARV
+2849 N
-2863 QAAGLSELGSITALA
+2863 GLWGEGQN
-2878 EADRQYLTALRSTD
+2878 RLTNA
-2892 PKLADKLAGQSLAV
+2892 P
-2906 RTLVY
+2906 
-2911 QDVSKGAGDN
+2911 
-2921 LIGRLSAGVLGA
+2921 
-2933 LFDADTLTDLYI
+2933 LTW
-2945 ARKSDAAGERIGS
+2945 GGRIGS
-2958 FDQAIGRV
+2958 FVAGSVGAPGVLSFPKASPVVGDALVGFIAESGGNATGQAFEFMSGGSNSLSITDALESGVIGGIGNATGGAILNRTGPFRVDGITAGRNNWESIYRGRLTAQNNGYIGNISPEVSIRGSIGR
-2966 LANAPTLAS
+2966 
-2975 VARSN
+2975 
-2980 AEDNAAAMRAR
+2980 
-2991 NVPEAVVQAYLFK
+2991 
-3004 EFYNAAATERT
+3004 T
-3015 TVGLLSQAQLL
+3015 TNSLPGFI
-3026 GDFLTDPTRVAGNLA
+3026 G
-3041 QGSVQGIDNALL
+3041 
-3053 DDTSAAEYLR
+3053 
-3063 RAGGAVQRLAA
+3063 
-3074 SSVTD
+3074 
-3079 KATTL
+3079 
-3084 GNASGDAVVAAT
+3084 GNATQSYLNAYKNKSVECQ
-3096 DAVITR
+3096 
-3102 GAGAAADVTVIRAG
+3102 ADR
-3116 ASIGAKVES
+3116 K
-3125 AVERLGD
+3125 
-3132 AALAASQRRDAA
+3132 
-3144 GIITSAAE
+3144 
-3152 SPLPQQG
+3152 
-3159 SVNLVET
+3159 
-3166 TAGKPT
+3166 KC
-3172 VGTPSPGGGNWVD
+3172 
-3185 PYLSGSTIRTYTTT
+3185 
-3199 ADTRLVRFSSNA
+3199 
-3211 SPTGGFYARAE
+3211 
-3222 DVAGKT
+3222 
-3228 PEQIQTLLQL
+3228 
-3238 PEPPQFIQSVDVPA
+3238 
-3252 GTILKESKVG
+3252 
-3262 LQYKFA
+3262 
-3268 NPVGSLVTPSQFEVV
+3268 
-3283 GSRLPTNK
+3283 
-3291 FSSPTFMRPG
+3291 
-3301 KILPKIRTR
+3301 

>member
-73 ATPDARGT
+73 AAPDARGT

-125 SLIINEVVAANPS
+125 SLIVNEVVAANPS

-178 AQPLVDGAG
+178 AQPLVDGVG

-374 AGLTRDGRVTQTG
+374 AGLTRDGRVTQGG

-413 STIVNHGL
+413 GSIVNHGL
-421 ASGGTLTLRTATLDN
+421 ASGGTLTLRTVTLDN

-449 QAGAVG
+449 QAGAVA
-455 NIGGV
+455 NVGGV

-467 ALTGSSL
+467 TLTGSSL
-474 ANDRGAVLALGS
+474 ANERGAVLALGS
-486 DTLTLGFTGV
+486 GALTLSFTGA
-496 ISGSGG
+496 IGGSGG

-510 SVSARALGIDGVV
+510 SITAGSLGIDGPT
-523 GSITASKALDLNV
+523 GSITATKALGLTVGSDL
-536 DGDFTITGKGLVAG
+536 TITGKGLVAS

-555 ANVGALRVIEGG
+555 ANVGGVLGVAEGG
-567 LQGGSALTVR
+567 LQGGSTLAVR
-577 AGSVT
+577 AGSVA
-582 IGSGGQVSGGSVIA
+582 IDGGGQVSGGSVTA
-596 DTVGTMT
+596 DTVGAMT
-603 NAGLM
+603 NGGLI
-608 ASAGRVDLTAATLT
+608 ASAGRVDLTSASLA

-630 GGTSLKAAGLVAQDG
+630 GGTSLKAASLFAQDG
-645 LVASDGAIDINGG
+645 LVASDGAIDINAG
-658 ALTSRGG
+658 AFTSRGG

-674 VSAGSVAL
+674 VTAGSVAL

-695 TLASRGALTAAGTR
+695 TLTSRGALTAAGTR

-739 ATAGDLAFGSGA
+739 ATGGDLAFGSGA
-751 TIENA
+751 TIENG

-763 TGTLSHAADIV
+763 TGTLSHAADLV

-787 DNRGGAILHL
+787 DNRGGVILHL
-797 GTGTLALTGSD
+797 GTGTLALTGTG
-808 AIDNSGGRIATNSA
+808 AIDNSGGRIATNGA
-822 LSLIAGTFA
+822 LSLIAGGFA

-845 TIASNLA
+845 TIASDLT
-852 NENGLIAAGG
+852 NENGLIAAGVG
-862 RLTLRAGAT
+862 LTLRAGAT

-917 LIGAATDGT
+917 LVGATTDGT

-932 NLAGGSRLT
+932 NFASGSRLT
-941 AGGTLTVGAR
+941 AGGMLTVGAR
-951 DGNIAL
+951 DGDIAL
-957 AGGTLDAAKLALT
+957 AGGTLDAAKLKLT
-970 SARAILTGDGGLIQS
+970 AARAILTGSGGLIQS
-985 TGATTIAAD
+985 TGVTTIAAD
-994 SLTTT
+994 SLTTS

-1007 KLDVTASAL
+1007 TLDVTASTL
-1016 DNRNGWL
+1016 DNRNGLL
-1023 ASGSDGA
+1023 ASGADGA
-1030 TFTVNT
+1030 TVTVNT

-1049 VVVTAASVDN
+1049 VAVAATSVDN

-1074 ASLTN
+1074 ASLVN
-1079 ATGGQIWADRDA
+1079 ATGGQVWADRDA
-1091 RVTATGTLANRGSI
+1091 RVTATGTLVNRGSI

-1110 LSVNAG
+1110 LIANAG
-1116 TLDGGSGAGVGTLAG
+1116 TLDGGSGVGAGTLAG

-1136 INSGG
+1136 ITSGG
-1141 GTFGRLIAPTA
+1141 GTFGRLVAPTA
-1152 LTLGIVGDLTNA
+1152 LTLGIAGDLINA

-1199 GGSIANQIGGM
+1199 GGSIANQAGGT

-1231 GGAVSMS
+1231 GGVVTMS
-1238 ATQIANGGAIF
+1238 AAQIANGGAIF
-1249 GDSVALSGASGI
+1249 GDSVALSGTGGI

-1319 IQAQGDIA
+1319 IQAQGDIV

-1343 EALVSSRD
+1343 EALVSSQD
-1351 VETIDNRN
+1351 VRTIDNRN

-1409 NLGVGAAAVTNTAF
+1409 DLGVGAAAVTNTAF

-1506 RPGTVTAGG
+1506 GPGAVTAGG
-1515 AVAVVTTGAVVAPGS
+1515 AVVAVTTGAVVAPGS

-1565 LGGLFQFAGSSS
+1565 LGGLFQFAGASS

-1587 NNYDAFLSSDYFLDK
+1587 NNYDTFLSSDYFLDK

-1677 TSNIVLLVETIVQT
+1677 TSDIVLLVETTVQT

-1721 GRDIRLRASD
+1721 GRDIQLRASD

-1760 GSRGI
+1760 GNRGI
-1765 VSAAGDLIDRGGA
+1765 VSATGDLIDRGGA

-1801 TVATRYYGGRSD
+1801 TVATRYYAGRSD

-1824 RGSDIAASGNLDLL
+1824 RGSDIAATGNLDLL

-1846 GAIVAAGGNLVA
+1846 GASVAAGGNLVA
-1858 SAGQNI
+1858 SAGQAI

-1884 LFTQTQTERSNVLS
+1884 LFTQTQTERGNVLS

-1912 ALAVNGGTVTAGR
+1912 ALVVNGGTVTAGR
-1925 ALAVD
+1925 ALAVN

-1938 VIDSTQLQR
+1938 VVDSTQLQR
-1947 DTQKTSGGFLSST
+1947 DTQKTSSGFLSST

-1967 GNDQSVVA
+1967 GTDQSVVA

-1998 VATNG
+1998 VANNG

-2042 LGVAKNRNDVDTTSI
+2042 LGVAKNRSDVNTTSV

-2073 DAGRALTLTGSQVTG
+2073 DAGRDLTVTGSEIAG
-2088 TGLTR
+2088 AGLTR

-2113 NKSSSIGISVG
+2113 NKSSSIGVSVG

-2179 AVGVSFGVSSTK
+2179 AVGVSFGVSSSK
-2191 ATSKT
+2191 ATSNT

-2221 STIAVQ
+2221 STIAAQ

-2246 LTSGS
+2246 LTSGT
-2251 ETDTLEQRN
+2251 ETDTLAQQN
-2260 KSSGFSI
+2260 KSSGFSV

-2284 AGKGSSSGTD
+2284 AGKGSASGTD
-2294 VRHIESVLSAGNA
+2294 VRHVESVLSAGNA

-2322 VIGNRVDVNVGSLAI
+2322 VIGNRVDVNAGSLAI

-2362 AGNLNS
+2362 AGNLTS

-2383 IYAGQGGYGI
+2383 TYAGQGGYGI

-2446 VGKNADGEAK
+2446 VGKNADGKAK

-2474 ISATPPVALGAS
+2474 ISATPPVTLGAS

-2509 TSRAVAA
+2509 ASRAVAA
-2516 TIGRDTTGANA
+2516 TIGRETTGANA
-2527 GTLTQQYDANK
+2527 GALIQQYDANK
-2538 REEIALG
+2538 REEISLG

-2550 QLANQTGSFFA
+2550 QLANQTGTFFA
-2561 NRAAEEQ
+2561 NRA
-2568 QARLKAD
+2568 
-2575 EAQRQLARGSDLAGN
+2575 
-2590 PLTDAVREELS
+2590 REEESLRE
-2601 QTVVTETDRS
+2601 QAKRATDPADATQFTKRADA
-2611 QNLRD
+2611 LRD
-2616 SFGAGSAAR
+2616 TYGAGSAVR
-2625 VIATAINGAAGSNVT
+2625 LVATALNGAAGSNVT
-2640 GSFTGL
+2640 GSIGAFAQASAINVLQGL
-2646 VQSAAANIIQS
+2646 ATSEVKRVADN
-2657 LAVTQV
+2657 LA
-2663 KSIADSLQNSRGEAS
+2663 GS
-2678 GQSETVRAALQAVVG
+2678 GAQRETARAALQAVVG
-2693 CAGATAGGGG
+2693 CVGSSAGGSGSCG
-2703 CASGATGSA
+2703 AAALGAS
-2712 ASVVLNYL
+2712 ASVVLNNL
-2720 LTSYAD
+2720 LD
-2726 AKPSID
+2726 AVAEPPLSDRDGDGRID
-2732 PVTGRPAER
+2732 PIDLRN
-2741 ALQDQEARK
+2741 QQAR
-2750 NLVATVVAG
+2750 
-2759 VAAGS
+2759 
-2764 GLDVSTAALAAQ
+2764 AALVGTLVTAIANGAGLNTPAA
-2776 TETENNDLG
+2776 TLAATIETENNRDLVSNGVRIIDTVVKPGATTADFLQSVSAFRQADRKHWNEALALFGGNEAELLGFLAAPEGGTINDAAIAYRAESLDIVARGNADLRASIEAGLRTGAIGLDDLTRQRNVAVAFDRLPDETKAYIRADVASESSRDPNFLTRLGVKLVGSTMSEDQLLDAALVIYSARSTYGNAAGGAADSIGTALAPIGAFLSDAALIGSAVDENGQLTPYAQSVDGQRSIADANRRMALRGDTVTGILG
-2785 GARIC
+2785 GAVSATADFAAAFSPAPNIDPATGIPFRSLTKAEAAYEARKSALQTEYLDTAVRTVRDIPATLAGSAAPFVDAC
-2790 GIASPN
+2790 LLGLGDNRTCGAAGANLGMSIAVGVSSDGLGIA
-2796 CKGPTIDQYLAKP
+2796 G
-2809 EVRNLV
+2809 
-2815 AMLKLTDAQA
+2815 
-2825 RACLQ
+2825 
-2830 PGPECASVANY
+2830 
-2841 RRGLLAEL
+2841 RGLGAAEAAAINRTAIDAL
-2849 SRDGSANPDDVARV
+2849 SPSSAKLVTTATGAVDSGTAAAAEAVGNVSTKPKWLQDLDAGNDFNRV
-2863 QAAGLSELGSITALA
+2863 QAPNYPYNEVYLNRPDGKGYYRLDSYNPNFGEIVSRKYTQLSEVQEKTAVAYINEIEAKYPVGATVASVPSSKTLGGVTLQG
-2878 EADRQYLTALRSTD
+2878 QYILEV
-2892 PKLADKLAGQSLAV
+2892 PIQSKPIPQGVLDAA
-2906 RTLVY
+2906 R
-2911 QDVSKGAGDN
+2911 K
-2921 LIGRLSAGVLGA
+2921 AGVSIR
-2933 LFDADTLTDLYI
+2933 DI
-2945 ARKSDAAGERIGS
+2945 
-2958 FDQAIGRV
+2958 
-2966 LANAPTLAS
+2966 
-2975 VARSN
+2975 
-2980 AEDNAAAMRAR
+2980 
-2991 NVPEAVVQAYLFK
+2991 
-3004 EFYNAAATERT
+3004 
-3015 TVGLLSQAQLL
+3015 
-3026 GDFLTDPTRVAGNLA
+3026 
-3041 QGSVQGIDNALL
+3041 
-3053 DDTSAAEYLR
+3053 
-3063 RAGGAVQRLAA
+3063 
-3074 SSVTD
+3074 
-3079 KATTL
+3079 
-3084 GNASGDAVVAAT
+3084 SGHVY
-3096 DAVITR
+3096 
-3102 GAGAAADVTVIRAG
+3102 
-3116 ASIGAKVES
+3116 
-3125 AVERLGD
+3125 
-3132 AALAASQRRDAA
+3132 
-3144 GIITSAAE
+3144 
-3152 SPLPQQG
+3152 P
-3159 SVNLVET
+3159 
-3166 TAGKPT
+3166 
-3172 VGTPSPGGGNWVD
+3172 
-3185 PYLSGSTIRTYTTT
+3185 
-3199 ADTRLVRFSSNA
+3199 
-3211 SPTGGFYARAE
+3211 
-3222 DVAGKT
+3222 
-3228 PEQIQTLLQL
+3228 
-3238 PEPPQFIQSVDVPA
+3238 
-3252 GTILKESKVG
+3252 
-3262 LQYKFA
+3262 
-3268 NPVGSLVTPSQFEVV
+3268 
-3283 GSRLPTNK
+3283 
-3291 FSSPTFMRPG
+3291 
-3301 KILPKIRTR
+3301 

>member
-41 GQDGGAPNPVVPVP
+41 GQDGAPPAANPVVPVP
-55 GGATHL
+55 GGATRL

-73 ATPDARGT
+73 ATPDASGM

-110 GYIDGNAQLKASGGA
+110 GYIDGNAALKTSGGA
-125 SLIINEVVAANPS
+125 SLIVNEVVAANPS

-161 ACNGCGFVN
+161 SCAGCGFVN

-194 ATGTIDVSG
+194 TTGTIDVSG
-203 SGLDAT
+203 GGLDAT

-239 ITRDGDIV
+239 VGRDGDIV
-247 VVGQRTAAQPNQPAF
+247 VLGQRTTTRATAQPNQPAF

-291 GDLAGLEQGVTLS
+291 GDLAGLEQGVSLS

-340 TTLKGASLAGN
+340 TALNGASLSGN

-358 DLTVTTGALS
+358 DLTVKTGALS

-374 AGLTRDGRVTQTG
+374 AGLTRDGRVMQAG

-401 RVLARDA
+401 RVLGRDA
-408 VSLTA
+408 VALTA
-413 STIVNHGL
+413 GSIVNRGL

-436 SGGTIDAR
+436 GGGTIDAR

-449 QAGAVG
+449 QAGAVA
-455 NIGGV
+455 NVGGV

-467 ALTGSSL
+467 ALAGSSL
-474 ANDRGAVLALGS
+474 ANERGAVLALDNGA
-486 DTLTLGFTGV
+486 LTLGFTGS
-496 ISGSGG
+496 IGGSGG

-510 SVSARALGIDGVV
+510 SVKAGSLAVDGVA
-523 GSITASKALDLNV
+523 GSITATRALDLTV
-536 DGDFTITGKGLVAG
+536 GGGFAITGKGLVAG

-555 ANVGALRVIEGG
+555 VSVDGALGVVEGG
-567 LQGGSALTVR
+567 LQGGSALAVR
-577 AGSVT
+577 AGSVA
-582 IGSGGQVSGGSVIA
+582 IGTGGQVSGGGV
-596 DTVGTMT
+596 TVNALGAGT
-603 NAGLM
+603 NAGLI
-608 ASAGRVDLTAATLT
+608 ASAGRVDLTAATLA
-622 NTGTISGN
+622 NTGTISGS
-630 GGTSLKAAGLVAQDG
+630 GGTSLKAAGLIAQDG
-645 LVASDGAIDINGG
+645 LVASDGAIDVTAG
-658 ALTSRGG
+658 AFTSRGG

-674 VSAGSVAL
+674 VSAGSMAL

-690 GSGTL
+690 GAGQLTL
-695 TLASRGALTAAGTR
+695 TSRSALTASGSR
-709 IGSNGNVA
+709 LGSNGDVA
-717 IGATT
+717 INATT

-751 TIENA
+751 TIENG

-763 TGTLSHAADIV
+763 TGTLSHAADII
-774 GRGQN
+774 GRGRN
-779 LTLRAATI
+779 LTLRGTTI
-787 DNRGGAILHL
+787 DNHGGAILHL

-808 AIDNSGGRIATNSA
+808 AINNGGGRIATNGA
-822 LSLIAGTFA
+822 MSLIAGTFA

-845 TIASNLA
+845 AIASGLA
-852 NENGLIAAGG
+852 NEKGLIAAGSG
-862 RLTLRAGAT
+862 LTLRAGAT
-871 RNAGGSFEAAGPL
+871 RNAGGSIEAAGSL

-893 GTFVATGSAGTLTLD
+893 GTLVATGAAGTLTLD

-917 LIGAATDGT
+917 LVGAATDAAIN
-926 VTASSL
+926 ASSL
-932 NLAGGSRLT
+932 DLAGGSRLT

-951 DGNIAL
+951 AGDIAL
-957 AGGTLDAAKLALT
+957 AGGTLDAAKLKLT
-970 SARAILTGDGGLIQS
+970 AARAFLTGNGGLIQS

-1007 KLDVTASAL
+1007 KLDVSASTL
-1016 DNRNGWL
+1016 DNRNGLL
-1023 ASGSDGA
+1023 ASGADGA

-1049 VVVTAASVDN
+1049 VAVTATSVDN

-1074 ASLTN
+1074 ASLVN
-1079 ATGGQIWADRDA
+1079 ATGGRIWADRDA
-1091 RVTATGTLANRGSI
+1091 RVTATGTLVNRGSI

-1110 LSVNAG
+1110 LTVKAG
-1116 TLDGGSGAGVGTLAG
+1116 ALDGGSGAGAGTLAG

-1136 INSGG
+1136 ITSGG
-1141 GTFGRLIAPTA
+1141 GTFGRLVAPTA
-1152 LTLGIVGDLTNA
+1152 LTLGIAGDLTNA
-1164 AGETIATPGAL
+1164 AGETIATQGAL

-1199 GGSIANQIGGM
+1199 GGSIANQASGT

-1217 LTAGTTLENQGLIN
+1217 LTAGTTLENEGLVN
-1231 GGAVSMS
+1231 GGAVTMS
-1238 ATQIANGGAIF
+1238 AAQIANGGAIF
-1249 GDSVALSGASGI
+1249 GDSVALSGNAGI

-1291 LLYSLGNLVVTGVGG
+1291 LLYSLGNLVITGVGG

-1384 RIIGTNVTIDADS
+1384 RIIGTNVAIDADS

-1423 TGYYTTKQDGV
+1423 TGHYTTKQDGV

-1481 IDAVT
+1481 IDAVK

-1506 RPGTVTAGG
+1506 RPGAVTAGG
-1515 AVAVVTTGAVVAPGS
+1515 AVAVVTTGAVVAPGG

-1565 LGGLFQFAGSSS
+1565 LGGLFQFASSSS

-1587 NNYDAFLSSDYFLDK
+1587 NNYDTFLSSDYFLDK

-1632 GAQRLVGY
+1632 GSQRLAGY

-1655 TFAKTYNLALGVS
+1655 TFAKIYNLALGVS

-1677 TSNIVLLVETIVQT
+1677 TSDIVLLVETTVQT

-1711 DLTSGGAIIA
+1711 DLTRGGAIIA
-1721 GRDIRLRASD
+1721 GRDIQLRASD

-1738 IRASASGTLVGGTIV
+1738 VRASASGTLVGGTIV

-1760 GSRGI
+1760 ASRGI
-1765 VSAAGDLIDRGGA
+1765 VSASGDLIDRGGA

-1786 AAGRDLTLA
+1786 AAGRDLTLT

-1801 TVATRYYGGRSD
+1801 TVATRYYAGRSD

-1846 GAIVAAGGNLVA
+1846 GASVAAGGNLVA

-1864 AIGSATDSGTSF
+1864 AIGSATDSGTAF

-1884 LFTQTQTERSNVLS
+1884 LFNQTQTERSNVLS

-1912 ALAVNGGTVTAGR
+1912 SLTVTGGTITAGR

-1930 AGSIGVTG
+1930 AGSIAVTG
-1938 VIDSTQLQR
+1938 VVDSTRLQR
-1947 DTQKTSGGFLSST
+1947 DTQKTSSGFVSST
-1960 KTTTAYN
+1960 KTTTAYD
-1967 GNDQSVVA
+1967 GTDQSVVA

-1987 TGDTRIAGSNV
+1987 TGDTRITGSNV
-1998 VATNG
+1998 VANNG
-2003 VSIAAGGA
+2003 VSIIAGGA

-2042 LGVAKNRNDVDTTSI
+2042 LGVAKNRNDVNTTSI

-2073 DAGRALTLTGSQVTG
+2073 DAGRALTVTGSQVTG

-2145 ANTNA
+2145 ANANA

-2179 AVGVSFGVSSTK
+2179 AVGVSFGVSSSK
-2191 ATSKT
+2191 ATSNT

-2227 GSEVTAARN
+2227 GSEVAAARN

-2246 LTSGS
+2246 LTSGT
-2251 ETDTLEQRN
+2251 ETDTLTQAN
-2260 KSSGFSI
+2260 KSAGFSV

-2284 AGKGSSSGTD
+2284 AGKGSASGTD
-2294 VRHIESVLSAGNA
+2294 VRHVESVLSAGNA

-2322 VIGNRVDVNVGSLAI
+2322 VIGNRVDVNAGSLAI

-2348 RQRSLGLSVSPGTV
+2348 RQRNLGLSVSADISG
-2362 AGNLNS
+2362 AGRKLGGNLTNS
-2368 GRQTGDFASVREQSG
+2368 RQTGDFGSVREQSG
-2383 IYAGQGGYGI
+2383 IFAGQGGYGI

-2405 IASDAAAAQNRL
+2405 IASEAAAAQNRL

-2434 ASSLTIGGGIGG
+2434 ASSLSIGGGIGG
-2446 VGKNADGEAK
+2446 VGKDGNGK
-2456 APGTPG
+2456 STAPGTPG
-2462 SALPGI
+2462 STLPGI
-2468 RTGIGT
+2468 STGIGM
-2474 ISATPPVALGAS
+2474 ISATPPVSLGAS

-2496 IAPGTIDITSGDT
+2496 ISPGTIEITSGDT
-2509 TSRAVAA
+2509 ASRAVAA
-2516 TIGRDTTGANA
+2516 TIRRDATGANA
-2527 GTLTQQYDANK
+2527 GALTQQYDANK

-2550 QLANQTGSFFA
+2550 QLANQTGTFFA
-2561 NRAAEEQ
+2561 NRAQEEESLREQAKRATNPAEATQ
-2568 QARLKAD
+2568 LTKRAD
-2575 EAQRQLARGSDLAGN
+2575 ALH
-2590 PLTDAVREELS
+2590 DAY
-2601 QTVVTETDRS
+2601 
-2611 QNLRD
+2611 
-2616 SFGAGSAAR
+2616 GAGSAVR
-2625 VIATAINGAAGSNVT
+2625 LIATAINGAAGSNVT
-2640 GSFTGL
+2640 GSLSGFAQASAINVLQGL
-2646 VQSAAANIIQS
+2646 ATSE
-2657 LAVTQV
+2657 V
-2663 KSIADSLQNSRGEAS
+2663 KRVADSLAGNGTQR
-2678 GQSETVRAALQAVVG
+2678 ETARAALQALVG
-2693 CAGATAGGGG
+2693 CAGSSAGGSGSCG
-2703 CASGATGSA
+2703 AAAMGAS
-2712 ASVVLNYL
+2712 ASVVLNNL
-2720 LTSYAD
+2720 LD
-2726 AKPSID
+2726 AVAEPPLSDRDGDGRID
-2732 PVTGRPAER
+2732 PIDLRNQQAR
-2741 ALQDQEARK
+2741 AALVGT
-2750 NLVATVVAG
+2750 LVAAIANGAG
-2759 VAAGS
+2759 LNTPAA
-2764 GLDVSTAALAAQ
+2764 TLAA
-2776 TETENNDLG
+2776 TIETENNRDLVSNGVRIIDTVVKPGATTADFLQSVSAFRQADRKHWNEALALFG
-2785 GARIC
+2785 G
-2790 GIASPN
+2790 N
-2796 CKGPTIDQYLAKP
+2796 
-2809 EVRNLV
+2809 E
-2815 AMLKLTDAQA
+2815 
-2825 RACLQ
+2825 
-2830 PGPECASVANY
+2830 
-2841 RRGLLAEL
+2841 AEL
-2849 SRDGSANPDDVARV
+2849 LGFLAAPEGSTINDAAIAYRAQSLDIVARGNADLRASIEAGLRTGAIGLDDLTRQRNVAVAFDRLPDETKAYIRADVAAESSRDPNFLTRLGVKLVGSTMSEDQLLD
-2863 QAAGLSELGSITALA
+2863 AALVVYSA
-2878 EADRQYLTALRSTD
+2878 RSTYGNG
-2892 PKLADKLAGQSLAV
+2892 AG
-2906 RTLVY
+2906 
-2911 QDVSKGAGDN
+2911 GAGDSIGKALAPIGAFLSDAA
-2921 LIGRLSAGVLGA
+2921 LIGSAVDESGQLTPYAQSVDGQRSIADASRRMALRGDTVAGVLG
-2933 LFDADTLTDLYI
+2933 DAVSATADFAAAFSPAPNIDPATGIPFRSLTGAEAAYE
-2945 ARKSDAAGERIGS
+2945 ARKSALQTEYLATAVRTVRDIPSTIAGSAAPFVDACLLGLGDSRTCGAAGANLGMTIAVGVS
-2958 FDQAIGRV
+2958 SDGLGIAGRG
-2966 LANAPTLAS
+2966 A
-2975 VARSN
+2975 
-2980 AEDNAAAMRAR
+2980 AEAAAVNRTAIDALSPSGAKL
-2991 NVPEAVVQAYLFK
+2991 VATTTGAVDSGTAAAAEAVGNVSTKPKWLQDL
-3004 EFYNAAATERT
+3004 
-3015 TVGLLSQAQLL
+3015 
-3026 GDFLTDPTRVAGNLA
+3026 DAGNDFNKAQAPNYPYNEVYLNRPDGKGYYRLDSYNPNLGEIVSRKYTQLA
-3041 QGSVQGIDNALL
+3041 EVQEK
-3053 DDTSAAEYLR
+3053 T
-3063 RAGGAVQRLAA
+3063 AV
-3074 SSVTD
+3074 SYI
-3079 KATTL
+3079 
-3084 GNASGDAVVAAT
+3084 NE
-3096 DAVITR
+3096 I
-3102 GAGAAADVTVIRAG
+3102 
-3116 ASIGAKVES
+3116 
-3125 AVERLGD
+3125 
-3132 AALAASQRRDAA
+3132 
-3144 GIITSAAE
+3144 
-3152 SPLPQQG
+3152 
-3159 SVNLVET
+3159 ET
-3166 TAGKPT
+3166 K
-3172 VGTPSPGGGNWVD
+3172 
-3185 PYLSGSTIRTYTTT
+3185 Y
-3199 ADTRLVRFSSNA
+3199 
-3211 SPTGGFYARAE
+3211 
-3222 DVAGKT
+3222 
-3228 PEQIQTLLQL
+3228 
-3238 PEPPQFIQSVDVPA
+3238 
-3252 GTILKESKVG
+3252 
-3262 LQYKFA
+3262 
-3268 NPVGSLVTPSQFEVV
+3268 PVGSTVAKVPSSKSLGGATLQGQYILEVPIQSKPIPQGV
-3283 GSRLPTNK
+3283 LDAARRGGVS
-3291 FSSPTFMRPG
+3291 
-3301 KILPKIRTR
+3301 IRDITGRVYP

>member
-73 ATPDARGT
+73 ATPDASGT

-125 SLIINEVVAANPS
+125 SLIVNEVVAANPS

-304 FDGRIS
+304 FDGKIS

-358 DLTVTTGALS
+358 DLTITTGALS

-374 AGLTRDGRVTQTG
+374 AGLTRDGRVTQAG

-413 STIVNHGL
+413 GSIVNHGL

-449 QAGAVG
+449 QAGAVA

-460 IQSGGAL
+460 VQSGGAL
-467 ALTGSSL
+467 TLDGSSL
-474 ANDRGAVLALGS
+474 ANERGAVLALADGA
-486 DTLTLGFTGV
+486 LTLGFTGAV
-496 ISGSGG
+496 GGSGG

-510 SVSARALGIDGVV
+510 SVKAGSLGIDGVA
-523 GSITASKALDLNV
+523 GSLTASKALALIVGGDLA
-536 DGDFTITGKGLVAG
+536 IIGKGLIAG

-555 ANVGALRVIEGG
+555 TNVGGVLSVIEGG
-567 LQGGSALTVR
+567 LQGGGALTVR

-582 IGSGGQVSGGSVIA
+582 IGSGGQISGGSVTA
-596 DTVGTMT
+596 DTLGAMT
-603 NAGLM
+603 NAGLV
-608 ASAGRVDLTAATLT
+608 ASAGRVNLTAATLA
-622 NTGTISGN
+622 NTGTISGSA
-630 GGTSLKAAGLVAQDG
+630 GTSLKAAGLLAQDG
-645 LVASDGAIDINGG
+645 LVASDGAIDISAG
-658 ALTSRGG
+658 AFTSRGG

-674 VSAGSVAL
+674 VTAGSMAL
-682 DRASLTAL
+682 DRSSLTAL

-695 TLASRGALTAAGTR
+695 TLASRDALTAVGSR

-717 IGATT
+717 IGATK
-722 LAFTDSRI
+722 LAFTDSRV

-739 ATAGDLAFGSGA
+739 ATACDLAFGSCA
-751 TIENA
+751 TIENG

-774 GRGQN
+774 GRGRN

-797 GTGTLALTGSD
+797 GTGTLALSGTG
-808 AIDNSGGRIATNSA
+808 AIDNGGGRIATNGA

-845 TIASNLA
+845 TIGSDLA
-852 NENGLIAAGG
+852 NENGLIATGSG
-862 RLTLRAGAT
+862 LTLRAGAT
-871 RNAGGSFEAAGPL
+871 RNAGGSIEAAGPL

-893 GTFVATGSAGTLTLD
+893 GTLVATGPAGALTLD

-917 LIGAATDGT
+917 LVGAATDAT

-932 NLAGGSRLT
+932 DLAGRSRLT

-951 DGNIAL
+951 NGDIVL
-957 AGGTLDAAKLALT
+957 AGGTLDAAKLTLNA
-970 SARAILTGDGGLIQS
+970 ARSIVTGDGGLTQS
-985 TGATTIAAD
+985 TGATAIVAD

-999 GGRVVAGG
+999 GGRIVAGG
-1007 KLDVTASAL
+1007 RLDVTASAL
-1016 DNRNGWL
+1016 DNRNGVL
-1023 ASGSDGA
+1023 ASGVDGA
-1030 TFTVNT
+1030 TFTADRLT
-1036 LANDRGTLGGDGS
+1036 NDRGTLGGDGS
-1049 VVVTAASVDN
+1049 VAVTAKSVDN

-1074 ASLTN
+1074 ASLVN

-1091 RVTATGTLANRGSI
+1091 TVTATGTLANRGSI

-1110 LSVNAG
+1110 LTVKVG
-1116 TLDGGSGAGVGTLAG
+1116 TLESGSGTGAGTLAG

-1136 INSGG
+1136 VTSGG
-1141 GTFGRLIAPTA
+1141 GTFGRLVAPTA
-1152 LTLGIVGDLTNA
+1152 LTLGIAGDMTNA

-1175 TLNIGGSFTN
+1175 TLNIGGSFAN
-1185 AGTVQGGTAIGIAT
+1185 AGTVQGGTAVGITT
-1199 GGSIANQIGGM
+1199 GGSIANQGSGT

-1217 LTAGTTLENQGLIN
+1217 LTAGKTLENQGLVN
-1231 GGAVSMS
+1231 GGAVTMG
-1238 ATQIANGGAIF
+1238 AAQIANGGAIF
-1249 GDSVALSGASGI
+1249 GDSVALSGTGGI
-1261 VNAGDSAVIA
+1261 VNAGENAVIA

-1306 TGRAGSLQ
+1306 TGRASSLQ

-1319 IQAQGDIA
+1319 IQAQGSIA

-1343 EALVSSRD
+1343 EALLSTRHVEDEDRRD
-1351 VETIDNRN
+1351 REHRTVTEFDETVK
-1359 RRNRTI
+1359 
-1365 TQYLE
+1365 
-1370 TITDTKILADSGQA
+1370 DTRVTADSGAA
-1384 RIIGTNVTIDADS
+1384 RIIGGNIGIDAAS
-1397 VTNRLS
+1397 VVNHLS
-1403 TISAAG
+1403 TISASG
-1409 NLGVGAAAVTNTAF
+1409 NLSVGAATVTNTAF
-1423 TGYYTTKQDGV
+1423 TGYNTTTQIGTIKDEKRNCFLFFCGDWD
-1434 ILGQTRSCPFLF
+1434 TRS
-1446 GCGNWRTRTTTP
+1446 TTP
-1458 LNTVDAQATF
+1458 FTSVDALPTF
-1468 TTPSTITAGGTLT
+1468 TIPSTITAAGTLT
-1481 IDAVT
+1481 IDAVS
-1486 IDNLVLTPD
+1486 IDNLVLVP
-1495 GSTADIFAASA
+1495 GGGTADIFAASA
-1506 RPGTVTAGG
+1506 RPGAVTAGG
-1515 AVAVVTTGAVVAPGS
+1515 AVAVVTTGAVVAPGG

-1565 LGGLFQFAGSSS
+1565 LGGLFQFASSSS

-1587 NNYDAFLSSDYFLDK
+1587 NNYDTFLSSDYFLDK

-1677 TSNIVLLVETIVQT
+1677 TSDIVLLVETTVQT

-1721 GRDIRLRASD
+1721 GRDIQLRASD

-1760 GSRGI
+1760 GNRGI
-1765 VSAAGDLIDRGGA
+1765 VSATGDLIDRGGS
-1778 ITGGDLTL
+1778 ITGGELTL

-1801 TVATRYYGGRSD
+1801 TVATRYYAGRSD

-1824 RGSDIAASGNLDLL
+1824 RGSDIAATGNLDLL

-1846 GAIVAAGGNLVA
+1846 GASAAAGGNLVA
-1858 SAGQNI
+1858 SAGQNV
-1864 AIGSATDSGTSF
+1864 AIGSATDSGTAF
-1876 AVGREGKT
+1876 AIGREGKT
-1884 LFTQTQTERSNVLS
+1884 QFKQTQTDRGNVLS
-1898 DLRAGGNVTLATPG
+1898 DLSAGGNVTLATPG
-1912 ALAVNGGTVTAGR
+1912 ALTVNGGTITAGR
-1925 ALAVD
+1925 ALTVD

-1938 VIDSTQLQR
+1938 VVDGTQLQR
-1947 DTQKTSGGFLSST
+1947 DTLKKSGGFLSST
-1960 KTTTAYN
+1960 KTTTVYN
-1967 GNDQSVVA
+1967 GTDQSVVA

-1998 VATNG
+1998 VANNG

-2016 LTATDTEAQSTRV
+2016 LTATDTEQQSTRV
-2029 KKSGLSIGGGGLF
+2029 KKSGLSIGSGGLF

-2067 AGDVTL
+2067 AGDVTI
-2073 DAGRALTLTGSQVTG
+2073 DAGRALTVTGSQVTG

-2104 TDVTTTDTL
+2104 TDLTTTDTL
-2113 NKSSSIGISVG
+2113 SKSSSIGVSVG

-2145 ANTNA
+2145 ANANA

-2179 AVGVSFGVSSTK
+2179 AIGVSFGVSSSK
-2191 ATSKT
+2191 ATSNT
-2196 RDETNVASRIAGN
+2196 RYETNVASRIAGN

-2227 GSEVTAARN
+2227 GSEVTASRD
-2236 LSLTAPGAIT
+2236 LSLTASGAIT
-2246 LTSGS
+2246 LTSGT
-2251 ETDTLEQRN
+2251 ETDTLTQAN
-2260 KSSGFSI
+2260 KSSGLSV
-2267 GVQLGLSGGV
+2267 GVQIGLSGGV

-2284 AGKGSSSGTD
+2284 AGKGSASGTD
-2294 VRHIESVLSAGNA
+2294 LRHVESVLSAGNA

-2322 VIGNRVDVNVGSLAI
+2322 VIGNRVDVNAGSLAI

-2362 AGNLNS
+2362 AGNLTSN
-2368 GRQTGDFASVREQSG
+2368 RQTGDFASVREQSG

-2424 SDLANREQYK
+2424 ADLANREQYK

-2446 VGKNADGEAK
+2446 VGKNAKGEPSAS
-2456 APGTPG
+2456 GTPG
-2462 SALPGI
+2462 STLPGI

-2474 ISATPPVALGAS
+2474 ISASPPVALGAS
-2486 GKQSGTTYSA
+2486 GRQASTTYSA
-2496 IAPGTIDITSGDT
+2496 ISPGTVDITSGDT
-2509 TSRAVAA
+2509 ASRIVAA

-2527 GTLTQQYDANK
+2527 GALTPQYDANK
-2538 REEIALG
+2538 REQISLG

-2550 QLANQTGSFFA
+2550 QLANQTGTFFA
-2561 NRAAEEQ
+2561 NRARDEAALRKQAESGIGRDGGALSPDQ
-2568 QARLKAD
+2568 RAGLLADADRLK
-2575 EAQRQLARGSDLAGN
+2575 S
-2590 PLTDAVREELS
+2590 S
-2601 QTVVTETDRS
+2601 Y
-2611 QNLRD
+2611 
-2616 SFGAGSAAR
+2616 GAGSAAR
-2625 VIATAINGAAGSNVT
+2625 IIATALNGAAGSNVT
-2640 GSFTGL
+2640 GSFNSL
-2646 VQSAAANIIQS
+2646 VQASAVNVLQS
-2657 LAVTQV
+2657 LAVSQV
-2663 KSIADSLQNSRGEAS
+2663 KTLADGLGARNADGSYRTNIDGSVVQTP
-2678 GQSETVRAALQAVVG
+2678 QSETLRGALQALAG
-2693 CAGATAGGGG
+2693 CGGAIAGGSGG
-2703 CASGATGSA
+2703 CGSA
-2712 ASVVLNYL
+2712 AVGASASVALNL
-2720 LTSYAD
+2720 LLNGIDDDDPRDKALRYD
-2726 AKPSID
+2726 ANGKAINQS
-2732 PVTGRPAER
+2732 TLE
-2741 ALQDQEARK
+2741 QQEARSS
-2750 NLVATVVAG
+2750 LVGTVVAAIAEG
-2759 VAAGS
+2759 A
-2764 GLDVSTAALAAQ
+2764 GLDAARSLTAAQ
-2776 TETENNDLG
+2776 IETENNQLSVSGRINRASLVANPTPAQLATIARNWGGYFASPDGSLVLKAAGGDQALAKTCLASAGSAACGAVQLRLDGLRANYASDTIATLAGADLDQQRALG
-2785 GARIC
+2785 QLGYGQLTELGEYKAAIEALSPESKAAL
-2790 GIASPN
+2790 IASLRNRSSDDVGANLLAFLVEPGTAVN
-2796 CKGPTIDQYLAKP
+2796 VAANLALLEQSGLGRTVAAVSAFDKALEAGFVDQGKDTVVSLAKLLGNT
-2809 EVRNLV
+2809 VRFGADTSNV
-2815 AMLKLTDAQA
+2815 GDAGDVL
-2825 RACLQ
+2825 RAVYRDQFGGEL
-2830 PGPECASVANY
+2830 PASVAALVPSRLRGDQSAAYLSDMSSALATYASTRAQDPAKFAQDVRYVVNKY
-2841 RRGLLAEL
+2841 R
-2849 SRDGSANPDDVARV
+2849 D
-2863 QAAGLSELGSITALA
+2863 ELGTAYAKA
-2878 EADRQYLTALRSTD
+2878 EADGTLPEFYGQIAGRVAFEMATIILPT
-2892 PKLADKLAGQSLAV
+2892 KLAKAGYAGDALATTVHGVDEVIDARRVIDTGGGLGGQGPYNPQQVQAELEAVYGAESVRAMTLPESASRYPALAGTSK
-2906 RTLVY
+2906 TLN
-2911 QDVSKGAGDN
+2911 DG
-2921 LIGRLSAGVLGA
+2921 
-2933 LFDADTLTDLYI
+2933 
-2945 ARKSDAAGERIGS
+2945 
-2958 FDQAIGRV
+2958 
-2966 LANAPTLAS
+2966 
-2975 VARSN
+2975 
-2980 AEDNAAAMRAR
+2980 
-2991 NVPEAVVQAYLFK
+2991 
-3004 EFYNAAATERT
+3004 
-3015 TVGLLSQAQLL
+3015 
-3026 GDFLTDPTRVAGNLA
+3026 TRVAFDNRGFPIFDDFAAYETRITMTPGNRPMDLRA
-3041 QGSVQGIDNALL
+3041 ATRDLRDAINQGKVSSSLFQPNQLKAIQAGEPSIPDWTWHHHQ
-3053 DDTSAAEYLR
+3053 DTGRMQLVPRDIHSR
-3063 RAGGAVQRLAA
+3063 VDHIGAVSLRKA
-3074 SSVTD
+3074 D
-3079 KATTL
+3079 K
-3084 GNASGDAVVAAT
+3084 
-3096 DAVITR
+3096 
-3102 GAGAAADVTVIRAG
+3102 
-3116 ASIGAKVES
+3116 
-3125 AVERLGD
+3125 
-3132 AALAASQRRDAA
+3132 
-3144 GIITSAAE
+3144 
-3152 SPLPQQG
+3152 
-3159 SVNLVET
+3159 
-3166 TAGKPT
+3166 
-3172 VGTPSPGGGNWVD
+3172 
-3185 PYLSGSTIRTYTTT
+3185 
-3199 ADTRLVRFSSNA
+3199 
-3211 SPTGGFYARAE
+3211 
-3222 DVAGKT
+3222 
-3228 PEQIQTLLQL
+3228 
-3238 PEPPQFIQSVDVPA
+3238 
-3252 GTILKESKVG
+3252 
-3262 LQYKFA
+3262 
-3268 NPVGSLVTPSQFEVV
+3268 
-3283 GSRLPTNK
+3283 
-3291 FSSPTFMRPG
+3291 
-3301 KILPKIRTR
+3301 

>member
-41 GQDGGAPNPVVPVP
+41 GQDGAPPAANPVVPVP

-125 SLIINEVVAANPS
+125 SLIVNEVVAANPS

-161 ACNGCGFVN
+161 SCNGCGFVN

-374 AGLTRDGRVTQTG
+374 AGLTRDGRVTQAG

-413 STIVNHGL
+413 GRIVNHGL

-474 ANDRGAVLALGS
+474 ANDGGAVLALGS

-510 SVSARALGIDGVV
+510 SLRALALGIDGVA

-555 ANVGALRVIEGG
+555 ANVGGHLGVTEGG
-567 LQGGSALTVR
+567 LQGGSALVVR
-577 AGSVT
+577 TGSVT
-582 IGSGGQVSGGSVIA
+582 IGSGSQVSGGSVTA
-596 DTVGTMT
+596 DTIGAVT
-603 NAGLM
+603 NAGLV
-608 ASAGRVDLTAATLT
+608 ASAGRVDLTAATLA
-622 NTGTISGN
+622 NTGTISGKA
-630 GGTSLKAAGLVAQDG
+630 GTSLTAAGLVAQDG

-658 ALTSRGG
+658 AFTSRGG

-690 GSGTL
+690 GSGALTL
-695 TLASRGALTAAGTR
+695 TSRGALTAAGSR
-709 IGSNGNVA
+709 LGGNGDVA

-739 ATAGDLAFGSGA
+739 ATAGDLAFGNGA
-751 TIENA
+751 TIENG
-756 GDLTLTA
+756 GDLTLSA

-774 GRGQN
+774 GRGQT

-797 GTGTLALTGSD
+797 GTGTLALSGGD
-808 AIDNSGGRIATNSA
+808 AIDNSGGRIATNGA

-845 TIASNLA
+845 TIASDLA
-852 NENGLIAAGG
+852 NENGLIAAGSG
-862 RLTLRAGAT
+862 LTLRAGAT
-871 RNAGGSFEAAGPL
+871 RNAGGSIEAAGPL

-893 GTFVATGSAGTLTLD
+893 GTLVATGSVGTLTLE
-908 VRDAISGSV
+908 VRDAISGSLLV
-917 LIGAATDGT
+917 GAASDSTI
-926 VTASSL
+926 TASSL

-951 DGNIAL
+951 DGDIALTVGARDGDIAL

-994 SLTTT
+994 SLTTS

-1007 KLDVTASAL
+1007 KLDVNASTL
-1016 DNRNGWL
+1016 DNRNGLL
-1023 ASGSDGA
+1023 ASGADGA

-1049 VVVTAASVDN
+1049 VAVTATSVDN
-1059 GAGTLAAGGDLTLST
+1059 GAGTLAASGDLALST
-1074 ASLTN
+1074 ASLVN
-1079 ATGGQIWADRDA
+1079 ATGGQIWSDRDA

-1110 LSVNAG
+1110 LTVKAG
-1116 TLDGGSGAGVGTLAG
+1116 ALDGGSGVGAGTLAG

-1136 INSGG
+1136 IASGG
-1141 GTFGRLIAPTA
+1141 GTFGRLVAPTA
-1152 LTLGIVGDLTNA
+1152 LTLGIAGDLTNA
-1164 AGETIATPGAL
+1164 ANETIATPGAL

-1199 GGSIANQIGGM
+1199 GGSIANQASGT

-1217 LTAGTTLENQGLIN
+1217 LSAGTTLENQGLVN
-1231 GGAVSMS
+1231 GGAVTLS
-1238 ATQIANGGAIF
+1238 AAQIANGGAIF
-1249 GDSVALSGASGI
+1249 GDSVALAGTGGI

-1291 LLYSLGNLVVTGVGG
+1291 LLYSLGDLVVTGVGG

-1336 RSVFTTE
+1336 RTVFTTE

-1351 VETIDNRN
+1351 VNTIDNRN

-1370 TITDTKILADSGQA
+1370 TITDTKILADSGPA
-1384 RIIGTNVTIDADS
+1384 RIIGSNIMIDADS
-1397 VTNRLS
+1397 VNNRLS
-1403 TISAAG
+1403 VISAAG
-1409 NLGVGAAAVTNTAF
+1409 NIGLGDASLTNTAF
-1423 TGYYTTKQDGV
+1423 FGYHTTKQDGV
-1434 ILGQTRSCPFLF
+1434 ILGQTRNCGFLSGLT
-1446 GCGNWRTRTTTP
+1446 GCSDWRTRTTTP
-1458 LNTVDAQATF
+1458 LNTVDQQATF
-1468 TTPSTITAGGTLT
+1468 TTPSTVTARDTLT

-1486 IDNLVLTPD
+1486 INNLVLTPD

-1506 RPGTVTAGG
+1506 RPGAVTAGG
-1515 AVAVVTTGAVVAPGS
+1515 AVDVVATGAVVAPGS

-1545 FAVKPPTDR
+1545 FAVKPPTDLV
-1554 ASGGAGSATLD
+1554 GGLGNATLD

-1577 QVLVQADPRF
+1577 QALVQADPRF
-1587 NNYDAFLSSDYFLDK
+1587 TNYNDFLSSDYFLDK

-1614 GDGLYEQQLIAN
+1614 GDGLYEQQLIVN

-1632 GAQRLVGY
+1632 GAQRLIGY
-1640 GDNQGQYRALLDAGA
+1640 GDNQRQYRALLDAGA

-1677 TSNIVLLVETIVQT
+1677 TSDIVLLVETTVQT

-1721 GRDIRLRASD
+1721 GRDIQLRASD

-1753 NSGRLDL
+1753 HSGRLDL
-1760 GSRGI
+1760 GRRGI
-1765 VSAAGDLIDRGGA
+1765 VSATGDLIDRGGA

-1786 AAGRDLTLA
+1786 AAGRDLTLS

-1801 TVATRYYGGRSD
+1801 TVATRYYAGRSD

-1824 RGSDIAASGNLDLL
+1824 RGSDIAATGNLDLL

-1846 GAIVAAGGNLVA
+1846 GASVAAGGNLVA
-1858 SAGQNI
+1858 SAGQTI
-1864 AIGSATDSGTSF
+1864 AIGSATDSGTAF

-1884 LFTQTQTERSNVLS
+1884 LFNQTQTERSNVLS

-1912 ALAVNGGTVTAGR
+1912 ALTVNGGTITAGR
-1925 ALAVD
+1925 ALALD

-1938 VIDSTQLQR
+1938 VVDNTQLQR
-1947 DTQKTSGGFLSST
+1947 DTQKTSSGFLSST

-1967 GNDQSVVA
+1967 GTDQSVVA

-1987 TGDTRIAGSNV
+1987 AGDTRIAGSNV
-1998 VATNG
+1998 VADNG

-2016 LTATDTEAQSTRV
+2016 LTATDTELQSTRV
-2029 KKSGLSIGGGGLF
+2029 KTSGLSIGSAGLF
-2042 LGVAKNRNDVDTTSI
+2042 LGVAKNRNDVNTTSI

-2073 DAGRALTLTGSQVTG
+2073 DAARALTVTGSQVTG

-2157 LAGGLAAYNAADALK
+2157 LAGGLAGYNAADALK

-2179 AVGVSFGVSSTK
+2179 AVGVSFGVSSSK
-2191 ATSKT
+2191 ATSNT

-2209 DVAIAARGAGAA
+2209 DVAIAARGAGPA

-2246 LTSGS
+2246 LTSGT
-2251 ETDTLEQRN
+2251 ETDTLAQAN
-2260 KSSGFSI
+2260 KSSGFSV
-2267 GVQLGLSGGV
+2267 GVQLGLSGPPV
-2277 TPNASFN
+2277 PSASLKL
-2284 AGKGSSSGTD
+2284 GKGSANGSD
-2294 VRHIESVLSAGNA
+2294 LRHVESVLSAGNA

-2322 VIGNRVDVNVGSLAI
+2322 VIGNRVDVNAGSLAI

-2348 RQRSLGLSVSPGTV
+2348 RQRNLGLSVSPGTV

-2368 GRQTGDFASVREQSG
+2368 SRQTGDFASVREQSG

-2405 IASDAAAAQNRL
+2405 IASNAAAAQNRL

-2446 VGKNADGEAK
+2446 VGKNANGEAK

-2474 ISATPPVALGAS
+2474 VSATPAIALGAS

-2496 IAPGTIDITSGDT
+2496 IAPGAIDITSGDT
-2509 TSRAVAA
+2509 ASRAVAA
-2516 TIGRDTTGANA
+2516 TMSRDTTGANA
-2527 GTLTQQYDANK
+2527 GALVQQYDSNK
-2538 REEIALG
+2538 REEIALER
-2545 FAAAT
+2545 F
-2550 QLANQTGSFFA
+2550 
-2561 NRAAEEQ
+2561 
-2568 QARLKAD
+2568 
-2575 EAQRQLARGSDLAGN
+2575 
-2590 PLTDAVREELS
+2590 LT
-2601 QTVVTETDRS
+2601 
-2611 QNLRD
+2611 
-2616 SFGAGSAAR
+2616 
-2625 VIATAINGAAGSNVT
+2625 
-2640 GSFTGL
+2640 
-2646 VQSAAANIIQS
+2646 
-2657 LAVTQV
+2657 
-2663 KSIADSLQNSRGEAS
+2663 
-2678 GQSETVRAALQAVVG
+2678 
-2693 CAGATAGGGG
+2693 
-2703 CASGATGSA
+2703 
-2712 ASVVLNYL
+2712 VLNH
-2720 LTSYAD
+2720 
-2726 AKPSID
+2726 KGIP
-2732 PVTGRPAER
+2732 
-2741 ALQDQEARK
+2741 
-2750 NLVATVVAG
+2750 
-2759 VAAGS
+2759 VAA
-2764 GLDVSTAALAAQ
+2764 V
-2776 TETENNDLG
+2776 
-2785 GARIC
+2785 
-2790 GIASPN
+2790 
-2796 CKGPTIDQYLAKP
+2796 
-2809 EVRNLV
+2809 
-2815 AMLKLTDAQA
+2815 
-2825 RACLQ
+2825 
-2830 PGPECASVANY
+2830 
-2841 RRGLLAEL
+2841 
-2849 SRDGSANPDDVARV
+2849 
-2863 QAAGLSELGSITALA
+2863 
-2878 EADRQYLTALRSTD
+2878 
-2892 PKLADKLAGQSLAV
+2892 
-2906 RTLVY
+2906 
-2911 QDVSKGAGDN
+2911 
-2921 LIGRLSAGVLGA
+2921 
-2933 LFDADTLTDLYI
+2933 F
-2945 ARKSDAAGERIGS
+2945 
-2958 FDQAIGRV
+2958 
-2966 LANAPTLAS
+2966 
-2975 VARSN
+2975 
-2980 AEDNAAAMRAR
+2980 
-2991 NVPEAVVQAYLFK
+2991 
-3004 EFYNAAATERT
+3004 
-3015 TVGLLSQAQLL
+3015 
-3026 GDFLTDPTRVAGNLA
+3026 
-3041 QGSVQGIDNALL
+3041 
-3053 DDTSAAEYLR
+3053 
-3063 RAGGAVQRLAA
+3063 
-3074 SSVTD
+3074 
-3079 KATTL
+3079 
-3084 GNASGDAVVAAT
+3084 
-3096 DAVITR
+3096 
-3102 GAGAAADVTVIRAG
+3102 
-3116 ASIGAKVES
+3116 
-3125 AVERLGD
+3125 
-3132 AALAASQRRDAA
+3132 
-3144 GIITSAAE
+3144 
-3152 SPLPQQG
+3152 
-3159 SVNLVET
+3159 
-3166 TAGKPT
+3166 
-3172 VGTPSPGGGNWVD
+3172 
-3185 PYLSGSTIRTYTTT
+3185 
-3199 ADTRLVRFSSNA
+3199 
-3211 SPTGGFYARAE
+3211 
-3222 DVAGKT
+3222 
-3228 PEQIQTLLQL
+3228 
-3238 PEPPQFIQSVDVPA
+3238 
-3252 GTILKESKVG
+3252 
-3262 LQYKFA
+3262 
-3268 NPVGSLVTPSQFEVV
+3268 
-3283 GSRLPTNK
+3283 
-3291 FSSPTFMRPG
+3291 
-3301 KILPKIRTR
+3301 

>member
-41 GQDGGAPNPVVPVP
+41 GQDGAPPAANPVVPVP

-194 ATGTIDVSG
+194 ATGTIEVSG

-374 AGLTRDGRVTQTG
+374 AGLTRDGRVTQGG
-387 TLRLDVGGTAALTG
+387 TLRLEVGGTAALTG

-413 STIVNHGL
+413 GSIVNQGL

-449 QAGAVG
+449 EAGAVG

-486 DTLTLGFTGV
+486 DSLTLGFTGV

-510 SVSARALGIDGVV
+510 SVRAGALGIDGVA

-550 GGATT
+550 GGTTT
-555 ANVGALRVIEGG
+555 ANVGAFGVIEGG

-603 NAGLM
+603 NAGLV

-630 GGTSLKAAGLVAQDG
+630 GGTSLKAAGLVAQGG
-645 LVASDGAIDINGG
+645 LVASDGAIDINAG
-658 ALTSRGG
+658 AFNSRGG

-751 TIENA
+751 TIENG
-756 GDLTLTA
+756 GDLTLTT

-797 GTGTLALTGSD
+797 GTGTLALSGSD
-808 AIDNSGGRIATNSA
+808 AIDNSGGRIATNGA

-831 NTGGTLTSAGGAGL
+831 NTSGTLTSAGGAGL
-845 TIASNLA
+845 TIGSDLA
-852 NENGLIAAGG
+852 NEDGLIAAGSG
-862 RLTLRAGAT
+862 LTLRAGAT
-871 RNAGGSFEAAGPL
+871 RNAGGSIEAAGPL

-917 LIGAATDGT
+917 LVGATTDGT

-932 NLAGGSRLT
+932 NLASGSRLT
-941 AGGTLTVGAR
+941 AGGMLTVGAR
-951 DGNIAL
+951 DGDIAL
-957 AGGTLDAAKLALT
+957 AGGTLDAAKLKLT
-970 SARAILTGDGGLIQS
+970 AARAILTGSGGLIQS

-1007 KLDVTASAL
+1007 TLDVTASTL
-1016 DNRNGWL
+1016 DNRNGLL
-1023 ASGSDGA
+1023 ASGVDGA

-1049 VVVTAASVDN
+1049 VVVTATSVDN
-1059 GAGTLAAGGDLTLST
+1059 GAGTLAAGGDLSLST

-1091 RVTATGTLANRGSI
+1091 RMTATGTLANRGSV

-1110 LSVNAG
+1110 LTVKAG
-1116 TLDGGSGAGVGTLAG
+1116 ALDGGSGAGAGTLAG

-1136 INSGG
+1136 ITSGG
-1141 GTFGRLIAPTA
+1141 GTFGLLVAPTA
-1152 LTLGIVGDLTNA
+1152 LTLGIAGDLTNA

-1199 GGSIANQIGGM
+1199 GGSIANQASGT

-1217 LTAGTTLENQGLIN
+1217 LTAGTTFENQGLLN
-1231 GGAVSMS
+1231 GGAVS
-1238 ATQIANGGAIF
+1238 ATAAMIANGGAIF
-1249 GDSVALSGASGI
+1249 GDSIALSGTGGI
-1261 VNAGDSAVIA
+1261 VNAGDSAVMA

-1336 RSVFTTE
+1336 RTVFTTE
-1343 EALVSSRD
+1343 EALVSSRH
-1351 VETIDNRN
+1351 VEDED
-1359 RRNRTI
+1359 RRDREHRTI
-1365 TQYLE
+1365 TEFDE
-1370 TITDTKILADSGQA
+1370 TINDTRITGDSGAA
-1384 RIIGTNVTIDADS
+1384 RIIGGNIGMDADS
-1397 VTNRLS
+1397 VINHLS
-1403 TISAAG
+1403 TISASG
-1409 NLGVGAAAVTNTAF
+1409 NLNVGAAAVTNTAF
-1423 TGYYTTKQDGV
+1423 TGYNTTTQIGTIKDQKRDCFIICFTGWD
-1434 ILGQTRSCPFLF
+1434 TRSTKPF
-1446 GCGNWRTRTTTP
+1446 TSIVP
-1458 LNTVDAQATF
+1458 VETF
-1468 TTPSTITAGGTLT
+1468 TVASTITAAGTLT
-1481 IDAVT
+1481 IDAVR
-1486 IDNLVLTPD
+1486 IENLVLTPD
-1495 GSTADIFAASA
+1495 GTTADVFAASA
-1506 RPGTVTAGG
+1506 RPGAVTAGG
-1515 AVAVVTTGAVVAPGS
+1515 ALNVVTTGAVAAPGS

-1565 LGGLFQFAGSSS
+1565 LGGLFQFASSSS

-1587 NNYDAFLSSDYFLDK
+1587 NNYDTFLSSDYFLDK

-1677 TSNIVLLVETIVQT
+1677 TSDIVLLVETTVQT

-1721 GRDIRLRASD
+1721 GRDIQLRASD

-1738 IRASASGTLVGGTIV
+1738 IRASASGTLVGGMIV

-1801 TVATRYYGGRSD
+1801 TVATRYYAGRSD

-1824 RGSDIAASGNLDLL
+1824 RGSDIAATGNLDLL

-1846 GAIVAAGGNLVA
+1846 GTSAAAGGNLVA

-1864 AIGSATDSGTSF
+1864 VIGSATDRGTAF
-1876 AVGREGKT
+1876 AIGREGKT
-1884 LFTQTQTERSNVLS
+1884 QFKQAQAERSNVLS
-1898 DLRAGGNVTLATPG
+1898 DLNAGGNVTLATPG
-1912 ALAVNGGTVTAGR
+1912 ALTVNGGTVTAGR
-1925 ALAVD
+1925 ALKID

-1938 VIDSTQLQR
+1938 VVDSTQLQR
-1947 DTQKTSGGFLSST
+1947 ETLKKSGGLLSST
-1960 KTTTAYN
+1960 KTTTTYD
-1967 GNDQSVVA
+1967 GTDQSVVA

-1987 TGDTRIAGSNV
+1987 TGDTRITGSNV
-1998 VATNG
+1998 VANNG
-2003 VSIAAGGA
+2003 ASIAAGGA
-2011 IDVGT
+2011 IDIGT
-2016 LTATDTEAQSTRV
+2016 LTATDTEQQSTRV

-2042 LGVAKNRNDVDTTSI
+2042 LGVAKNRNDVNTTSI
-2057 TNTGSLIGST
+2057 TNAGSLIGST
-2067 AGDVTL
+2067 AGNVTL
-2073 DAGRALTLTGSQVTG
+2073 DAGRDLTVTGSKIAG
-2088 TGLTR
+2088 TGSTR
-2093 LTGES
+2093 LTGEN
-2098 VAIRNA
+2098 VVVRNA
-2104 TDVTTTDTL
+2104 TDVATNDTL
-2113 NKSSSIGISVG
+2113 SKSSSVGLSIKLYENVSAAASSVSGLPGRVASGGTGVGGTAVTAASETLRSVTALTNAVTNTAGISASLGASSSRSTSNSRAETAIGSSVAGRDVEVRG
-2124 AQSPVLSGLQGVRDS
+2124 AQDVTVRGSAIVGERDVLLAAGRDVTLQSAQQQSENAFSNRSSSAGVGVNVGVGLVGGVTAGASVNASSSRGSGSGSSVIQSNSLVQAGNRLSIEAGRDLTLAGAVASGRDVGVAAGRDLTIRSLQDTSSHNQRTSGGSLGLTFSPVQGSSGIGGNGSLQLGRGSASSAMVGEQSALLARGGALDARTAGTTRVDGGIVAALDADGRDS
-2139 GRILGN
+2139 GRLSLSTGDL
-2145 ANTNA
+2145 TVSDVLDST
-2150 RTSAVAG
+2150 RSRDTSI
-2157 LAGGLAAYNAADALK
+2157 
-2172 GGVTNLA
+2172 
-2179 AVGVSFGVSSTK
+2179 GVSS
-2191 ATSKT
+2191 SIDDPF
-2196 RDETNVASRIAGN
+2196 RRLVASAN
-2209 DVAIAARGAGAA
+2209 
-2221 STIAVQ
+2221 
-2227 GSEVTAARN
+2227 
-2236 LSLTAPGAIT
+2236 AP
-2246 LTSGS
+2246 
-2251 ETDTLEQRN
+2251 
-2260 KSSGFSI
+2260 
-2267 GVQLGLSGGV
+2267 
-2277 TPNASFN
+2277 
-2284 AGKGSSSGTD
+2284 
-2294 VRHIESVLSAGNA
+2294 VL
-2307 VSIATPDALT
+2307 D
-2317 LRGAQ
+2317 
-2322 VIGNRVDVNVGSLAI
+2322 GSLASSTLTQSTRGTI
-2337 VSEQDR
+2337 GTGAVVVGTASGTAALASANRDTDR
-2343 ATYAE
+2343 AQVVTAD
-2348 RQRSLGLSVSPGTV
+2348 R
-2362 AGNLNS
+2362 
-2368 GRQTGDFASVREQSG
+2368 QSG
-2383 IYAGQGGYGI
+2383 FTVYADAAAGREFGALVTSRVDRSVILQGAQQLLTDPARPARQI
-2393 TVAGNTNLVGGV
+2393 VAEIQSLSDHIPESGAIDRLVGG
-2405 IASDAAAAQNRL
+2405 
-2417 TTGTLTA
+2417 
-2424 SDLANREQYK
+2424 
-2434 ASSLTIGGGIGG
+2434 
-2446 VGKNADGEAK
+2446 
-2456 APGTPG
+2456 
-2462 SALPGI
+2462 
-2468 RTGIGT
+2468 
-2474 ISATPPVALGAS
+2474 
-2486 GKQSGTTYSA
+2486 
-2496 IAPGTIDITSGDT
+2496 ID
-2509 TSRAVAA
+2509 R
-2516 TIGRDTTGANA
+2516 
-2527 GTLTQQYDANK
+2527 
-2538 REEIALG
+2538 
-2545 FAAAT
+2545 
-2550 QLANQTGSFFA
+2550 
-2561 NRAAEEQ
+2561 
-2568 QARLKAD
+2568 
-2575 EAQRQLARGSDLAGN
+2575 LARGSDAFNVSQVNALAVDPRLAG
-2590 PLTDAVREELS
+2590 LS
-2601 QTVVTETDRS
+2601 
-2611 QNLRD
+2611 
-2616 SFGAGSAAR
+2616 AG
-2625 VIATAINGAAGSNVT
+2625 
-2640 GSFTGL
+2640 
-2646 VQSAAANIIQS
+2646 
-2657 LAVTQV
+2657 
-2663 KSIADSLQNSRGEAS
+2663 SIADVRIEDRARYLESTEGKVAADQFRAAVAGSPVLRAFFVTDGLAIAALRDGRGQINDPTQLLRLPLTS
-2678 GQSETVRAALQAVVG
+2678 GPDTSSSDAPDPETVVVLG
-2693 CAGATAGGGG
+2693 RRNL
-2703 CASGATGSA
+2703 GSA
-2712 ASVVLNYL
+2712 VAG
-2720 LTSYAD
+2720 T
-2726 AKPSID
+2726 
-2732 PVTGRPAER
+2732 
-2741 ALQDQEARK
+2741 
-2750 NLVATVVAG
+2750 LVATQNYLDRLEEENPTLKRVVEIGISLGKGPVGALGSYALDQSVEKVMRETGLDQKAAQLAVWLGTNGLRILSSSNMAIEKENAIRDPSEATALTKAG
-2759 VAAGS
+2759 VS
-2764 GLDVSTAALAAQ
+2764 I
-2776 TETENNDLG
+2776 LG
-2785 GARIC
+2785 V
-2790 GIASPN
+2790 
-2796 CKGPTIDQYLAKP
+2796 T
-2809 EVRNLV
+2809 
-2815 AMLKLTDAQA
+2815 
-2825 RACLQ
+2825 
-2830 PGPECASVANY
+2830 SV
-2841 RRGLLAEL
+2841 
-2849 SRDGSANPDDVARV
+2849 
-2863 QAAGLSELGSITALA
+2863 TK
-2878 EADRQYLTALRSTD
+2878 ALRSTKSFD
-2892 PKLADKLAGQSLAV
+2892 GTIADDVADLNASSPIGLPKPSTSGSARRLESGVASHGGGLPTIRDGEAWLRGSAGNAAKVPQQIADKLAGQ
-2906 RTLVY
+2906 
-2911 QDVSKGAGDN
+2911 K
-2921 LIGRLSAGVLGA
+2921 
-2933 LFDADTLTDLYI
+2933 F
-2945 ARKSDAAGERIGS
+2945 SDFNQFRAA
-2958 FDQAIGRV
+2958 FW
-2966 LANAPTLAS
+2966 
-2975 VARSN
+2975 
-2980 AEDNAAAMRAR
+2980 
-2991 NVPEAVVQAYLFK
+2991 K
-3004 EFYNAAATERT
+3004 
-3015 TVGLLSQAQLL
+3015 
-3026 GDFLTDPTRVAGNLA
+3026 
-3041 QGSVQGIDNALL
+3041 
-3053 DDTSAAEYLR
+3053 
-3063 RAGGAVQRLAA
+3063 
-3074 SSVTD
+3074 
-3079 KATTL
+3079 
-3084 GNASGDAVVAAT
+3084 
-3096 DAVITR
+3096 
-3102 GAGAAADVTVIRAG
+3102 AAADDPAISKQFNVVNVRRMKSGRAPFAISDQQVG
-3116 ASIGAKVES
+3116 GRATYELDHMQPVAK
-3125 AVERLGD
+3125 
-3132 AALAASQRRDAA
+3132 
-3144 GIITSAAE
+3144 
-3152 SPLPQQG
+3152 
-3159 SVNLVET
+3159 
-3166 TAGKPT
+3166 
-3172 VGTPSPGGGNWVD
+3172 GGNIYD
-3185 PYLSGSTIRTYTTT
+3185 MNNLIIRTPLNHI
-3199 ADTRLVRFSSNA
+3199 R
-3211 SPTGGFYARAE
+3211 
-3222 DVAGKT
+3222 GK
-3228 PEQIQTLLQL
+3228 
-3238 PEPPQFIQSVDVPA
+3238 
-3252 GTILKESKVG
+3252 
-3262 LQYKFA
+3262 
-3268 NPVGSLVTPSQFEVV
+3268 
-3283 GSRLPTNK
+3283 
-3291 FSSPTFMRPG
+3291 
-3301 KILPKIRTR
+3301 

>member
-41 GQDGGAPNPVVPVP
+41 GQDGAAPAANPVVPVP

-150 ADLVLANPYGI
+150 ADFVLANPYGI
-161 ACNGCGFVN
+161 SCNGCGFVN

-203 SGLDAT
+203 GGLDAT

-304 FDGRIS
+304 FDGKIS

-318 TAVAIETAGALDVAG
+318 TAVAIETVGALDVAG

-340 TTLKGASLAGN
+340 ATLNGASLTGN

-374 AGLTRDGRVTQTG
+374 AGLTRDGRVTQAG

-408 VSLTA
+408 VLLMAGS
-413 STIVNHGL
+413 IVNQGL

-449 QAGAVG
+449 QAGAVA
-455 NIGGV
+455 NVGGV

-467 ALTGSSL
+467 TLTGSSL
-474 ANDRGAVLALGS
+474 ANERGAVLALGS
-486 DTLTLGFTGV
+486 GALTLGFSGA
-496 ISGSGG
+496 IGGSGG

-510 SVSARALGIDGVV
+510 TVTAGSLGIDGVT
-523 GSITASKALDLNV
+523 GSITASKVLDLTV
-536 DGDFTITGKGLVAG
+536 GGDFAITGKGLVAS

-555 ANVGALRVIEGG
+555 ANVGGVLGVTEGG
-567 LQGGSALTVR
+567 LQGGGALAVR
-577 AGSVT
+577 AGSAT
-582 IGSGGQVSGGSVIA
+582 IGSGGQVSGGSVTA
-596 DTVGTMT
+596 DTVGAMA
-603 NAGLM
+603 NGGLI
-608 ASAGRVDLTAATLT
+608 ASAGRIDLTSASLA

-630 GGTSLKAAGLVAQDG
+630 GGTTLTAAGLIAQHG
-645 LVASDGAIDINGG
+645 LVASDGAIDINSG
-658 ALTSRGG
+658 AFTSRGG
-665 TVEAGGALG
+665 TVEAGGTLG
-674 VSAGSVAL
+674 VTAGSMAL

-690 GSGTL
+690 GSGAL
-695 TLASRGALTAAGTR
+695 TLASRGALTASGSR
-709 IGSNGNVA
+709 IGSNGAVA

-751 TIENA
+751 TVENG

-763 TGTLSHAADIV
+763 TGTLNHTADIV

-779 LTLRAATI
+779 LTVRAATI

-797 GTGTLALTGSD
+797 GTGTLALTGTG
-808 AIDNSGGRIATNSA
+808 ANDNSGGRIATNGA

-831 NTGGTLTSAGGAGL
+831 NTSGTLTSAGGAGL
-845 TIASNLA
+845 TIGSDLA
-852 NENGLIAAGG
+852 NENGLIAAGSG
-862 RLTLRAGAT
+862 LTLRAGAV
-871 RNAGGSFEAAGPL
+871 RNAGGSIEAAGPL

-893 GTFVATGSAGTLTLD
+893 GTLVATGSAGLLTLE

-917 LIGAATDGT
+917 LVGAATDGT
-926 VTASSL
+926 VTASSF
-932 NLAGGSRLT
+932 NLASGSRLT

-951 DGNIAL
+951 DGDIAL

-970 SARAILTGDGGLIQS
+970 SARAILAGDGGLIQS
-985 TGATTIAAD
+985 TGATTIATD
-994 SLTTT
+994 SLTTS

-1007 KLDVTASAL
+1007 KLDVNASAL
-1016 DNRNGWL
+1016 DNRNGLL
-1023 ASGSDGA
+1023 ASGADGA

-1049 VVVTAASVDN
+1049 VAVTATSVDN

-1074 ASLTN
+1074 AGLTN
-1079 ATGGQIWADRDA
+1079 ATGGQIWSDRDA
-1091 RVTATGTLANRGSI
+1091 RVTATGTLVNRGSI
-1105 AAARD
+1105 AAARA
-1110 LSVNAG
+1110 LTVKAG
-1116 TLDGGSGAGVGTLAG
+1116 ALDGGSGVGAGTLAG

-1136 INSGG
+1136 ITSGG
-1141 GTFGRLIAPTA
+1141 GTFGRLVAPTA
-1152 LTLGIVGDLTNA
+1152 LTLGIAGDLTNA
-1164 AGETIATPGAL
+1164 ASETIATQGAL

-1199 GGSIANQIGGM
+1199 GGSIANQASGT

-1217 LTAGTTLENQGLIN
+1217 LSAGTTLENQGLVN
-1231 GGAVSMS
+1231 GGAVTLS
-1238 ATQIANGGAIF
+1238 AAQIANGGAIF
-1249 GDSVALSGASGI
+1249 GDSVALAGTGGI

-1276 LSLSSGGDIVNRDGA
+1276 LSLSSRGDIVNRDGA

-1327 IAATRLLND
+1327 IAASRLLND

-1343 EALVSSRD
+1343 EALVSSQD
-1351 VETIDNRN
+1351 VRTIDNRN

-1397 VTNRLS
+1397 ATNRLS

-1434 ILGQTRSCPFLF
+1434 ILGQTRSCPFLI
-1446 GCGNWRTRTTTP
+1446 GCGDWRTRTTTP

-1486 IDNLVLTPD
+1486 IDNLLLTPD

-1506 RPGTVTAGG
+1506 RPGAVTAGG
-1515 AVAVVTTGAVVAPGS
+1515 AVNVVTPGAVVAPGG
-1530 APGVIAGTAIDPTFG
+1530 APGAIAGTAIDPTFG
-1545 FAVKPPTDR
+1545 FAVKPPTDLV
-1554 ASGGAGSATLD
+1554 GGAGNATLD
-1565 LGGLFQFAGSSS
+1565 LGGLFQFAGASS

-1587 NNYDAFLSSDYFLDK
+1587 NNYDTFLSSDYFLDK

-1677 TSNIVLLVETIVQT
+1677 TSDIVLLVETTVQT

-1721 GRDIRLRASD
+1721 GRDLQLRASD

-1765 VSAAGDLIDRGGA
+1765 VSAAGDLIDRGGT

-1795 PVATTR
+1795 PIATTR
-1801 TVATRYYGGRSD
+1801 TVATRYYAGRSD

-1824 RGSDIAASGNLDLL
+1824 RGSDIAATGNLDLL

-1846 GAIVAAGGNLVA
+1846 GASVAAGGNLVA
-1858 SAGQNI
+1858 SAGQTI
-1864 AIGSATDSGTSF
+1864 AIGSATDSGTAF

-1884 LFTQTQTERSNVLS
+1884 LFTQAQTERSNVLS

-1912 ALAVNGGTVTAGR
+1912 ALAVNGGTVTAGS
-1925 ALAVD
+1925 ALTLD

-1938 VIDSTQLQR
+1938 VVDSTQLQR
-1947 DTQKTSGGFLSST
+1947 DTQKTSSGFLSST

-1967 GNDQSVVA
+1967 GTDQSVVA

-1998 VATNG
+1998 VADNG

-2016 LTATDTEAQSTRV
+2016 LNSTDTEAQSTRV

-2042 LGVAKNRNDVDTTSI
+2042 LGVAKNRNDVNTTSVA
-2057 TNTGSLIGST
+2057 NTGSLIGT
-2067 AGDVTL
+2067 TTGDVTI
-2073 DAGRALTLTGSQVTG
+2073 DAGRELTVTGSTVVSPG
-2088 TGLTR
+2088 TTTLAGQSIT
-2093 LTGES
+2093 
-2098 VAIRNA
+2098 VQNA
-2104 TDVTTTDTL
+2104 TDTLVTTS
-2113 NKSSSIGISVG
+2113 NAKSSSVG
-2124 AQSPVLSGLQGVRDS
+2124 LTVGVSSPLVGGLRTVERMGTIAS
-2139 GRILGN
+2139 
-2145 ANTNA
+2145 ATPNA
-2150 RTSAVAG
+2150 RVATVAG
-2157 LAGGLAAYNAADALK
+2157 MAGGLTIKNTGDAAKDVAGTISSGTGSL
-2172 GGVTNLA
+2172 GVTASASL
-2179 AVGVSFGVSSTK
+2179 GISSSRSST
-2191 ATSKT
+2191 AE
-2196 RDETNVASRIAGN
+2196 RDETTVASSIAGN
-2209 DVAIAARGAGAA
+2209 DVNLIARGAGAQ
-2221 STIAVQ
+2221 STVTVI
-2227 GSEVTAARN
+2227 GSDVTAAGD
-2236 LSLTAPGAIT
+2236 LAIAADGAIT
-2246 LTSGS
+2246 ARSAVERDTVSGS
-2251 ETDTLEQRN
+2251 NR
-2260 KSSGFSI
+2260 SSGASI
-2267 GVQLGLSGGV
+2267 GVSVGPSLKGGKFDVGVPSLNLGFNSASGSFSGEQVANREATLAAGGTARV
-2277 TPNASFN
+2277 TTPGALLLDGATL
-2284 AGKGSSSGTD
+2284 AGD
-2294 VRHIESVLSAGNA
+2294 RVL
-2307 VSIATPDALT
+2307 VDA
-2317 LRGAQ
+2317 
-2322 VIGNRVDVNVGSLAI
+2322 GSLAI
-2337 VSEQDR
+2337 TSRQDT

-2348 RQRSLGLSVSPGTV
+2348 RNKSTGVSVSITPTGQV
-2362 AGNLNS
+2362 SGSLNLGS
-2368 GRQTGDFASVREQSG
+2368 GRQTGDFASVREQAG
-2383 IYAGQGGYGI
+2383 IFAGGGGYDLRIKGA
-2393 TVAGNTNLVGGV
+2393 TDLTGAV
-2405 IASDAAAAQNRL
+2405 IASTAPVDRNSL
-2417 TTGTLTA
+2417 TTGSLTTT
-2424 SDLANREQYK
+2424 DIANRENYR
-2434 ASSLTIGGGIGG
+2434 ASQTNLGIGLG
-2446 VGKNADGEAK
+2446 ANLSKDRTGSINTSGDGTK
-2456 APGTPG
+2456 
-2462 SALPGI
+2462 LPGI
-2468 RTGIGT
+2468 STPLGT
-2474 ISATPPVALGAS
+2474 LGATPPIAIAANGS
-2486 GKQSGTTYSA
+2486 QSSTTRSA
-2496 IAPGTIDITSGDT
+2496 IALGGIAITRGDAASLAT
-2509 TSRAVAA
+2509 ATS
-2516 TIGRDTTGANA
+2516 ISRDTVGANA
-2527 GTLTQQYDANK
+2527 GALTREYTDAK
-2538 REEIALG
+2538 RGEIAQG
-2545 FAAAT
+2545 FEAT
-2550 QLANQTGSFFA
+2550 RQLTTEVGTFFA
-2561 NRAAEEQ
+2561 NRA
-2568 QARLKAD
+2568 
-2575 EAQRQLARGSDLAGN
+2575 
-2590 PLTDAVREELS
+2590 REEAA
-2601 QTVVTETDRS
+2601 
-2611 QNLRD
+2611 LRAGADHAKALGD
-2616 SFGAGSAAR
+2616 SVKEYRLRVAADNIRTTYGAGSALR
-2625 VIATAINGAAGSNVT
+2625 LGATALTGAAGSNVT
-2640 GSFTGL
+2640 GSIGRL
-2646 VQSAAANIIQS
+2646 VQSSAVNVLQS
-2657 LAVTQV
+2657 LAASQV
-2663 KSIADSLQNSRGEAS
+2663 KQIADSLTGSAVERES
-2678 GQSETVRAALQAVVG
+2678 TRAALQAVVG
-2693 CAGATAGGGG
+2693 CTGASAGGSGG
-2703 CASGATGSA
+2703 CSSAALGAA
-2712 ASVVLNYL
+2712 ASVVLNRL
-2720 LTSYAD
+2720 IDSVDTDKAGVPTFDANGTIVNPLSLQVQDTRADLVGTLIAAIATGVSAD
-2726 AKPSID
+2726 AATATTAGAIETRNNQLTVNGNVERFTLLPRSATPAQIATAMRDVSAFFAND
-2732 PVTGRPAER
+2732 PEGR
-2741 ALQDQEARK
+2741 
-2750 NLVATVVAG
+2750 LVLE
-2759 VAAGS
+2759 AAGGDQS
-2764 GLDVSTAALAAQ
+2764 LAASCLLNVGNAGCGVVQARLNGLRDARDTARLNTLQRLANGNDATARDLGKLSPNVRADLADAFQRLPEAEKAAYAEIAARYAASPPTGDLDETQLRQMLVLFGGLPSAAAMNENVALAGLAAANPGFITAMERVSVVTRRTPLTLLASLLGAAVAVEMLRPRPDAIPFAGPGSELIPADTTVDGQDPGNASPGGPNGPDTAAIAAAAAAAALA
-2776 TETENNDLG
+2776 TT
-2785 GARIC
+2785 
-2790 GIASPN
+2790 
-2796 CKGPTIDQYLAKP
+2796 
-2809 EVRNLV
+2809 V
-2815 AMLKLTDAQA
+2815 
-2825 RACLQ
+2825 
-2830 PGPECASVANY
+2830 
-2841 RRGLLAEL
+2841 
-2849 SRDGSANPDDVARV
+2849 NPD
-2863 QAAGLSELGSITALA
+2863 GTAFT
-2878 EADRQYLTALRSTD
+2878 EADRNRRFEVGRDANGNTIYQDGGSGGRYTIDSAGYRVPVPGAATGAGSNAAGTSAPSGNVIRINADQIVRGTPEYDAVNNLRPGQTYELSDGTSFTTNDSGYVDRLTYVPVDEPGVRTSRQTAVGKLGIEGDVGGHAQACALGGSCNDFNLFPQNSNLNNREYRMFERELID
-2892 PKLADKLAGQSLAV
+2892 AV
-2906 RTLVY
+2906 RGGSSV
-2911 QDVSKGAGDN
+2911 GAVTTEFVRRNPAVRRPDAMTVTYTIN
-2921 LIGRLSAGVLGA
+2921 GV
-2933 LFDADTLTDLYI
+2933 
-2945 ARKSDAAGERIGS
+2945 
-2958 FDQAIGRV
+2958 
-2966 LANAPTLAS
+2966 
-2975 VARSN
+2975 
-2980 AEDNAAAMRAR
+2980 
-2991 NVPEAVVQAYLFK
+2991 
-3004 EFYNAAATERT
+3004 T
-3015 TVGLLSQAQLL
+3015 TVRTFRNQ
-3026 GDFLTDPTRVAGNLA
+3026 
-3041 QGSVQGIDNALL
+3041 
-3053 DDTSAAEYLR
+3053 
-3063 RAGGAVQRLAA
+3063 
-3074 SSVTD
+3074 
-3079 KATTL
+3079 
-3084 GNASGDAVVAAT
+3084 
-3096 DAVITR
+3096 
-3102 GAGAAADVTVIRAG
+3102 
-3116 ASIGAKVES
+3116 
-3125 AVERLGD
+3125 
-3132 AALAASQRRDAA
+3132 
-3144 GIITSAAE
+3144 
-3152 SPLPQQG
+3152 
-3159 SVNLVET
+3159 
-3166 TAGKPT
+3166 
-3172 VGTPSPGGGNWVD
+3172 PGG
-3185 PYLSGSTIRTYTTT
+3185 
-3199 ADTRLVRFSSNA
+3199 
-3211 SPTGGFYARAE
+3211 
-3222 DVAGKT
+3222 
-3228 PEQIQTLLQL
+3228 
-3238 PEPPQFIQSVDVPA
+3238 
-3252 GTILKESKVG
+3252 
-3262 LQYKFA
+3262 
-3268 NPVGSLVTPSQFEVV
+3268 
-3283 GSRLPTNK
+3283 
-3291 FSSPTFMRPG
+3291 
-3301 KILPKIRTR
+3301 

>member
-1 MTKLTFAVLRRRMR
+1 MTKLTFAALRRRMR

-29 AALLLVATVPAR
+29 AALLLVAAVPAR
-41 GQDGGAPNPVVPVP
+41 GQDGGAPAANPVLPVP

-73 ATPDARGT
+73 ATPDANGT
-81 SYNRYQA
+81 SYNRYQS

-340 TTLKGASLAGN
+340 TTLDGASLTGN

-374 AGLTRDGRVTQTG
+374 AGLTRDGRVTQAG

-413 STIVNHGL
+413 GTIVNHGL

-449 QAGAVG
+449 QVGAVA

-467 ALTGSSL
+467 ALSGSNL
-474 ANDRGAVLALGS
+474 VNERGAVLALGS
-486 DTLTLGFTGV
+486 GALALGFTGA
-496 ISGSGG
+496 IGGSGG

-510 SVSARALGIDGVV
+510 SVTAGALGIDGVA
-523 GSITASKALDLNV
+523 GSITASKALDLKIG
-536 DGDFTITGKGLVAG
+536 GDFAITGKGLVAG

-555 ANVGALRVIEGG
+555 ANVGGLLNVTEGG
-567 LQGGSALTVR
+567 LQGGQSLALR
-577 AGSVT
+577 AGSIM
-582 IGSGGQVSGGSVIA
+582 IGSGGQVSGGGVTA
-596 DTVGTMT
+596 DTLGAMT
-603 NAGLM
+603 NAGLI
-608 ASAGRVDLTAATLT
+608 ASAGRVALTAAALA

-630 GGTSLKAAGLVAQDG
+630 GGTTLRAAGLFAQDG
-645 LVASDGAIDINGG
+645 LVASDGAIAVDAG
-658 ALTSRGG
+658 AFTSRGG
-665 TVEAGGALG
+665 TVEAGGTLG
-674 VSAGSVAL
+674 VAAGSMAL

-690 GSGTL
+690 GPGVL
-695 TLASRGALTAAGTR
+695 TLASRGALTASGSR
-709 IGSNGNVA
+709 LGSNGDVA

-730 TALGALALD
+730 TALGALTLD

-751 TIENA
+751 TIENG

-763 TGTLSHAADIV
+763 TGTLSHVADIV

-797 GTGTLALTGSD
+797 GTGMLALSGTG
-808 AIDNSGGRIATNSA
+808 AIDNGGGRIATNGA
-822 LSLIAGTFA
+822 VSLIAGRFA
-831 NTGGTLTSAGGAGL
+831 NTGGTLTSAGDAGL
-845 TIASNLA
+845 TIGGDLA
-852 NENGLIAAGG
+852 NENGLIAAGSG
-862 RLTLRAGAT
+862 LTLRAGAT
-871 RNAGGSFEAAGPL
+871 RNAGGSIEAAGPL
-884 DARLTALDG
+884 DARFTALDG
-893 GTFVATGSAGTLTLD
+893 GTLVATGSAGALTLD
-908 VRDAISGSV
+908 VRAAISGPV
-917 LIGAATDGT
+917 LVGAATDAT

-932 NLAGGSRLT
+932 DLASGSRLT

-951 DGNIAL
+951 DGDIAL
-957 AGGTLDAAKLALT
+957 AGGTLDAAKLKLT
-970 SARAILTGDGGLIQS
+970 AARAILTGDGGLIQS

-1016 DNRNGWL
+1016 DNRNGVL

-1030 TFTVNT
+1030 TFTVDT

-1059 GAGTLAAGGDLTLST
+1059 GAGTLASGGDLTLST
-1074 ASLTN
+1074 ASLVN

-1110 LSVNAG
+1110 LIANAAI
-1116 TLDGGSGAGVGTLAG
+1116 LDGGSGAGAGTLAG

-1136 INSGG
+1136 VTSGG
-1141 GTFGRLIAPTA
+1141 GTFGRLVAPTA
-1152 LTLGIVGDLTNA
+1152 LTLGIAGDLTNA

-1185 AGTVQGGTAIGIAT
+1185 AGIVQGGTAIGIAT
-1199 GGSIANQIGGM
+1199 GGAIANQAGGT

-1217 LTAGTTLENQGLIN
+1217 LNAGTTFENQGLVN
-1231 GGAVSMS
+1231 GSVVMATGA
-1238 ATQIANGGAIF
+1238 QIANSGAIF
-1249 GDSVALSGASGI
+1249 GDSVALSGTRGI
-1261 VNAGDSAVIA
+1261 VNAGENAVIA
-1271 TRGGL
+1271 TRSGL

-1319 IQAQGDIA
+1319 IQAQGSIA
-1327 IAATRLLND
+1327 IAATRLLNN

-1343 EALVSSRD
+1343 EALLSTRHVEDEDRRD
-1351 VETIDNRN
+1351 REHRTVTEFDETVN
-1359 RRNRTI
+1359 
-1365 TQYLE
+1365 
-1370 TITDTKILADSGQA
+1370 DTRVTADSGAA
-1384 RIIGTNVTIDADS
+1384 RIIGGNIGIDAAS
-1397 VTNRLS
+1397 VVNHLS
-1403 TISAAG
+1403 TISASG
-1409 NLGVGAAAVTNTAF
+1409 DLNVGAATVTNTAF
-1423 TGYYTTKQDGV
+1423 TGYNTTTQIGTIKDEKRNCFLIFCG
-1434 ILGQTRSCPFLF
+1434 GWDTRS
-1446 GCGNWRTRTTTP
+1446 TTP
-1458 LNTVDAQATF
+1458 FTSIDALPTF
-1468 TTPSTITAGGTLT
+1468 TIPSTITAAGTLT
-1481 IDAVT
+1481 IDAVS
-1486 IDNLVLTPD
+1486 IANLVLTP
-1495 GSTADIFAASA
+1495 GGGTADVFAASA
-1506 RPGTVTAGG
+1506 RPGAVTAGG
-1515 AVAVVTTGAVVAPGS
+1515 ALGSVNPGTVTAPGN
-1530 APGVIAGTAIDPTFG
+1530 APGVIAGSAIDPTFG
-1545 FAVKPPTDR
+1545 FAIKPPTDLV
-1554 ASGGAGSATLD
+1554 GGAGSATLD
-1565 LGGLFQFAGSSS
+1565 LGGLFQFASSSS
-1577 QVLVQADPRF
+1577 QVLVQAEPRF
-1587 NNYDAFLSSDYFLDK
+1587 NNYDTFLSSDYFLDK

-1632 GAQRLVGY
+1632 GAQRLTGY
-1640 GDNQGQYRALLDAGA
+1640 SDNQGQYRALLDAGA

-1668 LSPTQMATL
+1668 LSPAQMATL
-1677 TSNIVLLVETIVQT
+1677 TSDIVLLVETTVQT

-1721 GRDIRLRASD
+1721 GRDLQLRASD

-1738 IRASASGTLVGGTIV
+1738 IRASASGMLVGGTIV

-1801 TVATRYYGGRSD
+1801 TVATRYYAGRSD

-1824 RGSDIAASGNLDLL
+1824 RGSDIAATGNLDLL

-1846 GAIVAAGGNLVA
+1846 GASAAAGGNLVA
-1858 SAGQNI
+1858 SAGQTI
-1864 AIGSATDSGTSF
+1864 AIGSATDSGTAF
-1876 AVGREGKT
+1876 AIGREGKT
-1884 LFTQTQTERSNVLS
+1884 LFTQTQTERSTVLS
-1898 DLRAGGNVTLATPG
+1898 DLRAGGNVTLVTPG
-1912 ALAVNGGTVTAGR
+1912 ALTVNGGTITAGR
-1925 ALAVD
+1925 ALTVD

-1938 VIDSTQLQR
+1938 VVDSTQLQR
-1947 DTQKTSGGFLSST
+1947 DTLRKSGGLLSST
-1960 KTTTAYN
+1960 KTTTTYD
-1967 GNDQSVVA
+1967 GTDQSVVV

-1987 TGDTRIAGSNV
+1987 TDDTRIAGSNV
-1998 VATNG
+1998 VADNG

-2016 LTATDTEAQSTRV
+2016 LATTDTELQSTRV

-2042 LGVAKNRNDVDTTSI
+2042 LGVAKTRNDVNTTSI

-2073 DAGRALTLTGSQVTG
+2073 DAARALTVTGSQVTG

-2179 AVGVSFGVSSTK
+2179 AVGVSFGVSSSK
-2191 ATSKT
+2191 ATATT

-2209 DVAIAARGAGAA
+2209 DVAIAARGAGST

-2227 GSEVTAARN
+2227 GSQVTAARD

-2246 LTSGS
+2246 LTSGT
-2251 ETDTLEQRN
+2251 ETDTLTQAN
-2260 KSSGFSI
+2260 KSAGFSV

-2284 AGKGSSSGTD
+2284 AGKGSASGTD
-2294 VRHIESVLSAGNA
+2294 VRHVESVLSAGNA

-2322 VIGNRVDVNVGSLAI
+2322 VIGNRVDVNAGSLAI

-2362 AGNLNS
+2362 AGNLNA

-2417 TTGTLTA
+2417 TTRTLTA

-2446 VGKNADGEAK
+2446 VGKNAKGEPT

-2462 SALPGI
+2462 RILPGI

-2474 ISATPPVALGAS
+2474 ISASPPVALGAS
-2486 GKQSGTTYSA
+2486 GKQAGTTYSA

-2509 TSRAVAA
+2509 ASRAVAA
-2516 TIGRDTTGANA
+2516 TIGRDTANA
-2527 GTLTQQYDANK
+2527 NVGALTQAYDANK

-2550 QLANQTGSFFA
+2550 QLANQTGTFFA
-2561 NRAAEEQ
+2561 NRAQDEAALRREAETGIGKDGSALSAEQ
-2568 QARLKAD
+2568 RAGLLADADRLKA
-2575 EAQRQLARGSDLAGN
+2575 SY
-2590 PLTDAVREELS
+2590 
-2601 QTVVTETDRS
+2601 
-2611 QNLRD
+2611 
-2616 SFGAGSAAR
+2616 GAGSAAR
-2625 VIATAINGAAGSNVT
+2625 IIATALNGAAGSNVS
-2640 GSFTGL
+2640 GGLSSFA
-2646 VQSAAANIIQS
+2646 QAAAGNVLQS
-2657 LAVTQV
+2657 LAVSKV
-2663 KSIADSLQNSRGEAS
+2663 KSIADSLTNADGTPSAG
-2678 GQSETVRAALQAVVG
+2678 SETVRAALQAVVG
-2693 CAGATAGGGG
+2693 CAGA
-2703 CASGATGSA
+2703 ASGASGSCSA
-2712 ASVVLNYL
+2712 AATGAASSVVFNYL
-2720 LTSYAD
+2720 LTRFAD
-2726 AKPSID
+2726 PRPEID
-2732 PVTGRPAER
+2732 PATGRPTAR
-2741 ALQDQEARK
+2741 SLADQEARK
-2750 NLVATVVAG
+2750 NLVGTVIAG
-2759 VAAGS
+2759 IAQGV
-2764 GLDVSTAALAAQ
+2764 GLDAPSAATAAQ
-2776 TETENNDLG
+2776 IETENNDLRYRY
-2785 GARIC
+2785 AN
-2790 GIASPN
+2790 GIS
-2796 CKGPTIDQYLAKP
+2796 L
-2809 EVRNLV
+2809 E
-2815 AMLKLTDAQA
+2815 QA
-2825 RACLQ
+2825 RANLATAKRQIADHPEDSADSQKAAAALQ
-2830 PGPECASVANY
+2830 TYIAKLESEAVLKDASYAAVIGGLAKGAATGVYDGVASLVVGTITLAGDALQYSADHGLAGYGGDIIRDQFGNPPAWLDAALPSGD
-2841 RRGLLAEL
+2841 RGQQTDAVL
-2849 SRDGSANPDDVARV
+2849 
-2863 QAAGLSELGSITALA
+2863 QAAGAAVADYAKTRAL
-2878 EADRQYLTALRSTD
+2878 D
-2892 PKLADKLAGQSLAV
+2892 PSLV
-2906 RTLVY
+2906 T
-2911 QDVSKGAGDN
+2911 QDVTQFTASHWDELKG
-2921 LIGRLSAGVLGA
+2921 S
-2933 LFDADTLTDLYI
+2933 Y
-2945 ARKSDAAGERIGS
+2945 
-2958 FDQAIGRV
+2958 
-2966 LANAPTLAS
+2966 
-2975 VARSN
+2975 
-2980 AEDNAAAMRAR
+2980 AAA
-2991 NVPEAVVQAYLFK
+2991 
-3004 EFYNAAATERT
+3004 
-3015 TVGLLSQAQLL
+3015 
-3026 GDFLTDPTRVAGNLA
+3026 
-3041 QGSVQGIDNALL
+3041 
-3053 DDTSAAEYLR
+3053 
-3063 RAGGAVQRLAA
+3063 QRQ
-3074 SSVTD
+3074 
-3079 KATTL
+3079 
-3084 GNASGDAVVAAT
+3084 
-3096 DAVITR
+3096 
-3102 GAGAAADVTVIRAG
+3102 GAAAEAEWWGKVAGRATFE
-3116 ASIGAKVES
+3116 AAALLVPTSKVVEAVNVARTANAAR
-3125 AVERLGD
+3125 AVEDAAAINRAAIDALSPSNAKFVAKPAAVTEKEVAGD
-3132 AALAASQRRDAA
+3132 AANVAVSESYKDSLRAVMSKPA
-3144 GIITSAAE
+3144 TSN
-3152 SPLPQQG
+3152 PQLT
-3159 SVNLVET
+3159 SLIDDLYRENAV
-3166 TAGKPT
+3166 
-3172 VGTPSPGGGNWVD
+3172 VG
-3185 PYLSGSTIRTYTTT
+3185 SGST
-3199 ADTRLVRFSSNA
+3199 AAAVREELL
-3211 SPTGGFYARAE
+3211 TGR
-3222 DVAGKT
+3222 
-3228 PEQIQTLLQL
+3228 
-3238 PEPPQFIQSVDVPA
+3238 
-3252 GTILKESKVG
+3252 
-3262 LQYKFA
+3262 
-3268 NPVGSLVTPSQFEVV
+3268 PVGGAFHSQKAADAITSLGKWLEKN
-3283 GSRLPTNK
+3283 PTAALGDRAAAENVIK
-3291 FSSPTFMRPG
+3291 DMKNALGG
-3301 KILPKIRTR
+3301 K